1 MDTRIALK
9 DQQELSGI
17 FEQADSIL
25 KRTYL
30 SNLNCYPLDKPHT
43 FEVPVSQLGE
53 YLNSSVRFFEL
64 TQVVI
69 NKNENVRDKLMSVF
83 NAVGN
88 TAASLLVQIKG
99 SPDKVCVRIG
109 IKSSDNNIDSTA
121 LAQDVLEHSLTGNFP
136 GTRLRR
142 LKAEQLQTDIINE
155 FSATQA
161 VVTVTDIAG
170 IRSEDETKE
179 RLFMQGI
186 EKVIDAMRGHTYT
199 LFLIADPL
207 NLSDLN
213 VSRRAL
219 ETMYSQ
225 LLPFSGSNYSFG
237 TNETDTINSSITQG
251 VANTLSTSI
260 ANTVSHTVG
269 KSVTATMGQSVTTT
283 DSTSE
288 TVTDGTSSSNSV
300 GITAGGVIPTPL
312 PLFIGGST
320 SHTVGTNHS
329 TSKGTSHS
337 VARGVS
343 SSTAYGSNFS
353 DATGATD
360 TKGQSISESRNYTE
374 GTAKTTGSTESMQ
387 IKFENHSIQKV
398 LERIDIM
405 LERYDECADM
415 GMWNCAAY
423 CIADKVTAQMLASIY
438 RSVIRGK
445 NSSLEDGAITVC
457 NKEKIPAIMDFLR
470 RFEHPHFIINGFSLT
485 PAAII
490 SSKELAIHAGL
501 PNHSVPGLP
510 VFECAEFGR
519 AVVRHASRSSTEYGK
534 SIRLGNIYHMHA
546 EEILPVT
553 LDTNSL
559 ASHTFITGSTGSGK
573 SNTIYQILTEAKK
586 SRCRFLVIEP
596 AKGEYKH
603 IFGMQEDVAVYGT
616 NPALTPLLRINP
628 FKFPKGIHILEHL
641 DRLVEIFNVC
651 WPMYAAMPAV
661 LKEAVAR
668 SYQDAGWDLTESKN
682 PYGENLYPSFAD
694 VVRNV
699 RIIIDSSDYDAENKG
714 AYKGS
719 LITRL
724 RSLTNGLNGLIFTND
739 AITDSDLFDK
749 NVIVDLSRV
758 GSTETKSL
766 MMGILVMQ
774 LQEYRMTSG
783 RLNADLMHVTVLE
796 EAHHLLKRTAME
808 QSNETVNLLG
818 KSVEMLGNAI
828 AEMRTYGEGFIIADQ
843 APGLLD
849 MAVIRNTN
857 TKVIMRLPDLSD
869 RELVGKAAGL
879 NDDQIIE
886 LGKLPLGVAAVY
898 QNDWIEPVL
907 CKVAHHRTAE
917 QHYAYTKPPEEKQPQ
932 IYTERLSVARFL
944 CNPDSISPAEKTRLM
959 EIIRHLNIRA
969 VAVVQLQKYI
979 HEPPKMPRFTKIA
992 PIISALFPEIKQAFT
1007 ESFSRTDDEEQ
1018 WSRDVDETIQ
1028 RILHLN
1034 SEEQL
1039 SKDIRQCIITDYLH
1053 NELGKTEL
1061 LEKWSKEGGIN

>member
-1 MDTRIALK
+1 METQLDVRKKEHLIASMNKADIIVQKKYLA
-9 DQQELSGI
+9 QLVNYEVIPVAETIRNIELNKI
-17 FEQADSIL
+17 ARFYKLEQFVF
-25 KRTYL
+25 
-30 SNLNCYPLDKPHT
+30 DKT
-43 FEVPVSQLGE
+43 
-53 YLNSSVRFFEL
+53 
-64 TQVVI
+64 
-69 NKNENVRDKLMSVF
+69 ENTRDKLVSVF
-83 NAVGN
+83 QSVAAVG
-88 TAASLLVQIKG
+88 ASLVVLINSSSTEIDYYIGVRSIKKN
-99 SPDKVCVRIG
+99 PAEAHEILY
-109 IKSSDNNIDSTA
+109 KSLCA
-121 LAQDVLEHSLTGNFP
+121 NFP
-136 GTRLRR
+136 GISFKTYKDTAVPTNYSQCILSKSDIEQVSEDVFAVNKLNAGQQKSIASITGIAGLR
-142 LKAEQLQTDIINE
+142 AEQE
-155 FSATQA
+155 TQEQKF
-161 VVTVTDIAG
+161 V
-170 IRSEDETKE
+170 
-179 RLFMQGI
+179 QGI
-186 EKVIDAMRGHTYT
+186 EKVIDAMRGERYS
-199 LFLIADPL
+199 LLLIAEPIPTSEVQTIKRGYE
-207 NLSDLN
+207 NL
-213 VSRRAL
+213 
-219 ETMYSQ
+219 YSAIK
-225 LLPFSGSNYSFG
+225 PFENTVLTYGENESESVTATYSHG
-237 TNETDTINSSITQG
+237 ITDTINHSIT
-251 VANTLSTSI
+251 NTITQTEGRTYSTTHTESGTKGFSI
-260 ANTVSHTVG
+260 GLGLGGMIPPVGIFGNAGFNKSHTSG
-269 KSVTATMGQSVTTT
+269 IS
-283 DSTSE
+283 STE
-288 TVTDGTSSSNSV
+288 
-300 GITAGGVIPTPL
+300 
-312 PLFIGGST
+312 
-320 SHTVGTNHS
+320 GTNS
-329 TSKGTSHS
+329 SRSNAYGTTEGTSKG
-337 VARGVS
+337 VS
-343 SSTAYGSNFS
+343 ETKS
-353 DATGATD
+353 DAT
-360 TKGQSISESRNYTE
+360 TKGTGASRTLQIS
-374 GTAKTTGSTESMQ
+374 
-387 IKFENHSIQKV
+387 FENKAVKKMMDTIDTQ
-398 LERIDIM
+398 LERIDT
-405 LERYDECADM
+405 AGSV
-415 GMWNCAAY
+415 GMWSCAAY
-423 CIADKVTAQMLASIY
+423 CIADTPIVSEMAAAAY
-438 RSVIRGK
+438 YSVIRGED
-445 NSSLEDGAITVC
+445 SYLETGAITQWSGSNLVQVADYL
-457 NKEKIPAIMDFLR
+457 KKML
-470 RFEHPHFIINGFSLT
+470 HPIVDVNGSEM
-485 PAAII
+485 PAASFI
-490 SSKELAIHAGL
+490 STKELAIHAGF
-501 PNHSVPGLP
+501 PEKSVAGLP
-510 VFECAEFGR
+510 VRTVASFGR
-519 AVVRHASRSSTEYGK
+519 EVVSSVTDNGINCKLGTVYHIGK
-534 SIRLGNIYHMHA
+534 
-546 EEILPVT
+546 EENKIVCLN
-553 LDTNSL
+553 TNSL

-586 SRCRFLVIEP
+586 SGCTFLVIEP

-603 IFGMQEDVAVYGT
+603 IFGMQDGVAVYGT
-616 NPALTPLLRINP
+616 NPALTPLLRVNP

-661 LKEAVAR
+661 LKEAVER

-766 MMGILVMQ
+766 IMGILVMQ

-808 QSNETVNLLG
+808 QSNESANLLG

-857 TKVIMRLPDLSD
+857 TKIIMRLPDLSD

-932 IYTERLSVARFL
+932 IYTERLSVAGFL
-944 CNPDSISPAEKTRLM
+944 CNPDSISPAEKTRLT

>member
-1 MDTRIALK
+1 METQLDVRKKEHLIASMNKADIIVQKKYLA
-9 DQQELSGI
+9 QLANYEVIPVAETIRNIELNKI
-17 FEQADSIL
+17 ARFYKLEQFVF
-25 KRTYL
+25 
-30 SNLNCYPLDKPHT
+30 DKT
-43 FEVPVSQLGE
+43 
-53 YLNSSVRFFEL
+53 
-64 TQVVI
+64 
-69 NKNENVRDKLMSVF
+69 ENTRDKLVSVF
-83 NAVGN
+83 QSVAAVG
-88 TAASLLVQIKG
+88 ASLVVLINSSSTEIDYYIGVRSIKKN
-99 SPDKVCVRIG
+99 PAEAHEILY
-109 IKSSDNNIDSTA
+109 KSLCA
-121 LAQDVLEHSLTGNFP
+121 NFP
-136 GTRLRR
+136 GISFKTYKDTAVPTNYSQCILSKSDIEQVSEDVFAVNKLNAGQQKSIASITGIAGLR
-142 LKAEQLQTDIINE
+142 AEQE
-155 FSATQA
+155 TQEQKF
-161 VVTVTDIAG
+161 V
-170 IRSEDETKE
+170 
-179 RLFMQGI
+179 QGI
-186 EKVIDAMRGHTYT
+186 EKVIDAMRGERYS
-199 LFLIADPL
+199 LLLIAEPIPTSEVQTIKRGYE
-207 NLSDLN
+207 NL
-213 VSRRAL
+213 
-219 ETMYSQ
+219 YSAIK
-225 LLPFSGSNYSFG
+225 PFENTVLTYGENESESVTATYSHG
-237 TNETDTINSSITQG
+237 ITDTINHSITNTITQTEGRTYSTTHTESGTKGFSIGLGLGGMIPPVGIFGNAGFNKSHTSGISSI
-251 VANTLSTSI
+251 
-260 ANTVSHTVG
+260 
-269 KSVTATMGQSVTTT
+269 
-283 DSTSE
+283 E
-288 TVTDGTSSSNSV
+288 
-300 GITAGGVIPTPL
+300 
-312 PLFIGGST
+312 
-320 SHTVGTNHS
+320 GTNS
-329 TSKGTSHS
+329 SRSNAYGTTEGTSKG
-337 VARGVS
+337 VS
-343 SSTAYGSNFS
+343 ETKS
-353 DATGATD
+353 DAT
-360 TKGQSISESRNYTE
+360 TKGTGASRTLQIS
-374 GTAKTTGSTESMQ
+374 
-387 IKFENHSIQKV
+387 FENKAVKKMMDTIDAQ
-398 LERIDIM
+398 LERIDT
-405 LERYDECADM
+405 AGSV
-415 GMWNCAAY
+415 GMWSCAAY
-423 CIADKVTAQMLASIY
+423 CIADTPIVSEMAAAAY
-438 RSVIRGK
+438 YSVIRGED
-445 NSSLEDGAITVC
+445 SYLETGAITQWSGSNLVQVADYL
-457 NKEKIPAIMDFLR
+457 KKML
-470 RFEHPHFIINGFSLT
+470 HPIVDVNGSEM
-485 PAAII
+485 PAASFI
-490 SSKELAIHAGL
+490 STKELAIHAGF
-501 PNHSVPGLP
+501 PEKSVAGLP
-510 VFECAEFGR
+510 VRTVASFGR
-519 AVVRHASRSSTEYGK
+519 EVVSSVTDNGINCKLGTVYHIGK
-534 SIRLGNIYHMHA
+534 
-546 EEILPVT
+546 EENKIVCLN
-553 LDTNSL
+553 TNSL

-586 SRCRFLVIEP
+586 SGCTFLVIEP

-603 IFGMQEDVAVYGT
+603 IFGMQDGVAVYGT
-616 NPALTPLLRINP
+616 NPALTPLLRVNP

-661 LKEAVAR
+661 LKEAVER

-766 MMGILVMQ
+766 IMGILVMQ

-808 QSNETVNLLG
+808 QSNESANLLG

-857 TKVIMRLPDLSD
+857 TKIIMRLPDLSD

-907 CKVAHHRTAE
+907 CKVAHHHTAE
-917 QHYAYTKPPEEKQPQ
+917 QHYAYTKPLEEKQPQ

-944 CNPDSISPAEKTRLM
+944 CNPDSIGPAEKTRLT

-969 VAVVQLQKYI
+969 VAVVQLQKYLC
-979 HEPPKMPRFTKIA
+979 EPPKIPRFTKIA

>member
-1 MDTRIALK
+1 METQLDVRKKEHLIASMNKADIIVQKKYLA
-9 DQQELSGI
+9 QLANYEVIPVAETIRNIELNKI
-17 FEQADSIL
+17 ARFYKLEQFVF
-25 KRTYL
+25 
-30 SNLNCYPLDKPHT
+30 DKT
-43 FEVPVSQLGE
+43 
-53 YLNSSVRFFEL
+53 
-64 TQVVI
+64 
-69 NKNENVRDKLMSVF
+69 ENTRDKLVSVF
-83 NAVGN
+83 QSVAAVG
-88 TAASLLVQIKG
+88 ASLVVLINSSGAEIDYYIGVRSIKKN
-99 SPDKVCVRIG
+99 PAEAHEILY
-109 IKSSDNNIDSTA
+109 KSLCA
-121 LAQDVLEHSLTGNFP
+121 NFP
-136 GTRLRR
+136 GISFKTYKDTAVPTNYSQCILSKSDIEQVSEDVFAVNKLNAGQQKSIASITGIAGLR
-142 LKAEQLQTDIINE
+142 AEQE
-155 FSATQA
+155 TQEQKF
-161 VVTVTDIAG
+161 V
-170 IRSEDETKE
+170 
-179 RLFMQGI
+179 QGI
-186 EKVIDAMRGHTYT
+186 EKVIDAMRGERYS
-199 LFLIADPL
+199 LLLIAEPIPTSEIQTIKRGYE
-207 NLSDLN
+207 NL
-213 VSRRAL
+213 
-219 ETMYSQ
+219 YSAIK
-225 LLPFSGSNYSFG
+225 PFENTVLTYGENESESVTATYSHG
-237 TNETDTINSSITQG
+237 ITDTINHSIT
-251 VANTLSTSI
+251 NTITQTEGRTYSTTHTESGTKGFSI
-260 ANTVSHTVG
+260 GLGLGGMIPPVGIFGNAGFNKSHTSG
-269 KSVTATMGQSVTTT
+269 IS
-283 DSTSE
+283 STE
-288 TVTDGTSSSNSV
+288 
-300 GITAGGVIPTPL
+300 
-312 PLFIGGST
+312 
-320 SHTVGTNHS
+320 GTNS
-329 TSKGTSHS
+329 SRSNAYGTTEGTSKG
-337 VARGVS
+337 VS
-343 SSTAYGSNFS
+343 ETKS
-353 DATGATD
+353 DAT
-360 TKGQSISESRNYTE
+360 TKGTGASRTLQIS
-374 GTAKTTGSTESMQ
+374 
-387 IKFENHSIQKV
+387 FENKAVKKMMDTIDAQ
-398 LERIDIM
+398 LERIDT
-405 LERYDECADM
+405 AGSV
-415 GMWNCAAY
+415 GMWSCAAY
-423 CIADKVTAQMLASIY
+423 CIADTPIVSEMAAAAY
-438 RSVIRGK
+438 YSVIRGED
-445 NSSLEDGAITVC
+445 SYLETGAITQWSGSNLVQVADYL
-457 NKEKIPAIMDFLR
+457 KKML
-470 RFEHPHFIINGFSLT
+470 HPIVDVNGSEM
-485 PAAII
+485 PAA
-490 SSKELAIHAGL
+490 SFVSTKELAIHAGF
-501 PNHSVPGLP
+501 PEKSVAGLP
-510 VFECAEFGR
+510 VRTVASFGR
-519 AVVRHASRSSTEYGK
+519 EVVSSVTDNGINCKLGTVYHIGK
-534 SIRLGNIYHMHA
+534 
-546 EEILPVT
+546 EENKTVCLN
-553 LDTNSL
+553 TNSL

-586 SRCRFLVIEP
+586 SGCTFLVIEP

-603 IFGMQEDVAVYGT
+603 IFGMQDGVSVYGT
-616 NPALTPLLRINP
+616 NPALTPLLRVNP

-661 LKEAVAR
+661 LKEAVER

-766 MMGILVMQ
+766 IMGILVMQ
-774 LQEYRMTSG
+774 LQEYRITSG

-886 LGKLPLGVAAVY
+886 LSKLPLGVAAVY

-907 CKVAHHRTAE
+907 CKVAHHHTAE

-932 IYTERLSVARFL
+932 IYTERLSVAGFL
-944 CNPDSISPAEKTRLM
+944 CNPDSISPAEKTRLT

-969 VAVVQLQKYI
+969 VAVVQLQKYLC
-979 HEPPKMPRFTKIA
+979 EPPKMPRFTKIA

>member
-1 MDTRIALK
+1 METQLDVRKKEHLIASMNKADIIVQKKYLA
-9 DQQELSGI
+9 QLANYEVIPVAETIRNIELNKI
-17 FEQADSIL
+17 ARFYKLEQFVF
-25 KRTYL
+25 
-30 SNLNCYPLDKPHT
+30 DKT
-43 FEVPVSQLGE
+43 
-53 YLNSSVRFFEL
+53 
-64 TQVVI
+64 
-69 NKNENVRDKLMSVF
+69 ENTRDKLVSVF
-83 NAVGN
+83 QSVAAVG
-88 TAASLLVQIKG
+88 ASLVVLINSSGAEIDYYIGVRSIKKN
-99 SPDKVCVRIG
+99 PAEAHEILY
-109 IKSSDNNIDSTA
+109 KSLCA
-121 LAQDVLEHSLTGNFP
+121 NFP
-136 GTRLRR
+136 GISFKTYKDTAVPTNYSQCILSKSDIEQVSEDVFAVNKLNAGQQKSIASITGIAGLR
-142 LKAEQLQTDIINE
+142 AEQE
-155 FSATQA
+155 TQEQKF
-161 VVTVTDIAG
+161 V
-170 IRSEDETKE
+170 
-179 RLFMQGI
+179 QGI
-186 EKVIDAMRGHTYT
+186 EKVIDAMRGERYS
-199 LFLIADPL
+199 LLLIAEPIPTSEIQTIKRGYE
-207 NLSDLN
+207 NL
-213 VSRRAL
+213 
-219 ETMYSQ
+219 YSAIK
-225 LLPFSGSNYSFG
+225 PFENTVLTYGENESESVTATYSHG
-237 TNETDTINSSITQG
+237 ITDTINHSIT
-251 VANTLSTSI
+251 NTITQTEGRTYSTTHTESGTKGFSI
-260 ANTVSHTVG
+260 GLGLGGMIPPVGIFGNAGFNKSHTSG
-269 KSVTATMGQSVTTT
+269 IS
-283 DSTSE
+283 STE
-288 TVTDGTSSSNSV
+288 
-300 GITAGGVIPTPL
+300 
-312 PLFIGGST
+312 
-320 SHTVGTNHS
+320 GTNS
-329 TSKGTSHS
+329 SRSNAYGTTEGTSKG
-337 VARGVS
+337 VS
-343 SSTAYGSNFS
+343 ETKS
-353 DATGATD
+353 DAT
-360 TKGQSISESRNYTE
+360 TKGTGASCTLQIS
-374 GTAKTTGSTESMQ
+374 
-387 IKFENHSIQKV
+387 FENKAVKKMMDTIDAQ
-398 LERIDIM
+398 LERIDT
-405 LERYDECADM
+405 AGSV
-415 GMWNCAAY
+415 GMWSCAAY
-423 CIADKVTAQMLASIY
+423 CIADTPIVSEMAAAAY
-438 RSVIRGK
+438 YSVIRGED
-445 NSSLEDGAITVC
+445 SYLETGAITQWSGSNLVQVADYL
-457 NKEKIPAIMDFLR
+457 KKML
-470 RFEHPHFIINGFSLT
+470 HPIVDVNGSEM
-485 PAAII
+485 PAASFI
-490 SSKELAIHAGL
+490 STKELAIHAGF
-501 PNHSVPGLP
+501 PEKSVAGLP
-510 VFECAEFGR
+510 VRTVASFGR
-519 AVVRHASRSSTEYGK
+519 EVVSSVTDNGINCKLGTVYHIGK
-534 SIRLGNIYHMHA
+534 
-546 EEILPVT
+546 EENKTVCLN
-553 LDTNSL
+553 TNSL

-586 SRCRFLVIEP
+586 SGCTFLVIEP

-603 IFGMQEDVAVYGT
+603 IFGMQDGVSVYGT
-616 NPALTPLLRINP
+616 NPALTPLLRVNP

-661 LKEAVAR
+661 LKEAVER

-724 RSLTNGLNGLIFTND
+724 RSLTNGLNGLIFTNE

-758 GSTETKSL
+758 GSAETKSL
-766 MMGILVMQ
+766 IMGILVMQ

-808 QSNETVNLLG
+808 QSNESANLLG

-857 TKVIMRLPDLSD
+857 TKIIMRLPDLSD

-907 CKVAHHRTAE
+907 CKVAHHHTAE

-944 CNPDSISPAEKTRLM
+944 CNPDSIGPAEKTRLT

-1007 ESFSRTDDEEQ
+1007 ESFSRTDDGEQ

>member
-1 MDTRIALK
+1 METQLDVRKKEHLIASMNKADIIVQKKYLA
-9 DQQELSGI
+9 QLANYEVIPVAETIRNIELNKI
-17 FEQADSIL
+17 ARFYKLEQFVF
-25 KRTYL
+25 
-30 SNLNCYPLDKPHT
+30 DKT
-43 FEVPVSQLGE
+43 
-53 YLNSSVRFFEL
+53 
-64 TQVVI
+64 
-69 NKNENVRDKLMSVF
+69 ENTRDKLVSVF
-83 NAVGN
+83 QSVAAVG
-88 TAASLLVQIKG
+88 ASLVVLINSSGAEIDYYIGVRSIKKN
-99 SPDKVCVRIG
+99 PAEAHEILY
-109 IKSSDNNIDSTA
+109 KSLCA
-121 LAQDVLEHSLTGNFP
+121 NFP
-136 GTRLRR
+136 GISFKTYKDTAVPTNYSQCILSKSDIEQVSEDVFAVNKLNAGQQKSIASITGIAGLR
-142 LKAEQLQTDIINE
+142 AEQE
-155 FSATQA
+155 TQEQKF
-161 VVTVTDIAG
+161 V
-170 IRSEDETKE
+170 
-179 RLFMQGI
+179 QGI
-186 EKVIDAMRGHTYT
+186 EKVIDAMRGERYS
-199 LFLIADPL
+199 LLLIAEPIPTSEVQTIKRGYE
-207 NLSDLN
+207 NL
-213 VSRRAL
+213 
-219 ETMYSQ
+219 YSAIK
-225 LLPFSGSNYSFG
+225 PFENTVLTYGENESESVTATYSHG
-237 TNETDTINSSITQG
+237 ITDTINHSITNTITQTEGRTYSTTHTESGTKGFSIGLGLGGMIPPVGIFGNAGFNKSHTSGISSI
-251 VANTLSTSI
+251 
-260 ANTVSHTVG
+260 
-269 KSVTATMGQSVTTT
+269 
-283 DSTSE
+283 E
-288 TVTDGTSSSNSV
+288 
-300 GITAGGVIPTPL
+300 
-312 PLFIGGST
+312 
-320 SHTVGTNHS
+320 GTNS
-329 TSKGTSHS
+329 SRSNAYGTTEGTSKG
-337 VARGVS
+337 VS
-343 SSTAYGSNFS
+343 ETKS
-353 DATGATD
+353 DAT
-360 TKGQSISESRNYTE
+360 TKGTGASRTLQIS
-374 GTAKTTGSTESMQ
+374 
-387 IKFENHSIQKV
+387 FENKAVKKMMDTIDAQ
-398 LERIDIM
+398 LERIDT
-405 LERYDECADM
+405 AGSV
-415 GMWNCAAY
+415 GMWSCAAY
-423 CIADKVTAQMLASIY
+423 CIADTPIVSEMAAAAY
-438 RSVIRGK
+438 YSVIRGED
-445 NSSLEDGAITVC
+445 SYLETGAITQWSGSNLVQVADYL
-457 NKEKIPAIMDFLR
+457 KKML
-470 RFEHPHFIINGFSLT
+470 HPIVDVNGSEM
-485 PAAII
+485 PAASFI
-490 SSKELAIHAGL
+490 STKELAIHAGF
-501 PNHSVPGLP
+501 PEKSVAGLP
-510 VFECAEFGR
+510 VRTVASFGR
-519 AVVRHASRSSTEYGK
+519 EVVSSVTDNGINCKLGTVYHIGK
-534 SIRLGNIYHMHA
+534 
-546 EEILPVT
+546 EENKIVCLN
-553 LDTNSL
+553 TNSL

-586 SRCRFLVIEP
+586 SGCTFLVIEP

-603 IFGMQEDVAVYGT
+603 IFGMQDGVSVYGT
-616 NPALTPLLRINP
+616 NPALTPLLRVNP

-661 LKEAVAR
+661 LKEAVER
-668 SYQDAGWDLTESKN
+668 SYQDAGWDLAESKN
-682 PYGENLYPSFAD
+682 PYSENLYPSFAD
-694 VVRNV
+694 VVRNI
-699 RIIIDSSDYDAENKG
+699 RTIIDSSDYDAENKG

-766 MMGILVMQ
+766 IMGILVMQ
-774 LQEYRMTSG
+774 LQEHRMTSG

-959 EIIRHLNIRA
+959 EIICHLNIRA

-1007 ESFSRTDDEEQ
+1007 ESFSRTDDGEQ

>member
-1 MDTRIALK
+1 METQLDVRKKEHLIASMNKADIIVQKKYLA
-9 DQQELSGI
+9 QLANYEVIPVAETIRNIELNKI
-17 FEQADSIL
+17 
-25 KRTYL
+25 
-30 SNLNCYPLDKPHT
+30 
-43 FEVPVSQLGE
+43 
-53 YLNSSVRFFEL
+53 VRFYKLEQFVFDK
-64 TQVVI
+64 T
-69 NKNENVRDKLMSVF
+69 ENTRDKLVSVF
-83 NAVGN
+83 QSVAAVG
-88 TAASLLVQIKG
+88 ASLVVLINSSGAEIDYYIGVRSIKKN
-99 SPDKVCVRIG
+99 PAEAHEILY
-109 IKSSDNNIDSTA
+109 KSLCA
-121 LAQDVLEHSLTGNFP
+121 NFP
-136 GTRLRR
+136 GISFKTYKDTAVPTNYSQCILSKSDIEQVSEDVFAVNKLNAGQQKSIASITGIAGLR
-142 LKAEQLQTDIINE
+142 AEQE
-155 FSATQA
+155 TQEQKF
-161 VVTVTDIAG
+161 V
-170 IRSEDETKE
+170 
-179 RLFMQGI
+179 QGI
-186 EKVIDAMRGHTYT
+186 EKVIDAMRGERYS
-199 LFLIADPL
+199 LLLIAEPIPTSEVQTIKRGYE
-207 NLSDLN
+207 NL
-213 VSRRAL
+213 
-219 ETMYSQ
+219 YSAIK
-225 LLPFSGSNYSFG
+225 PFENTVLTYGENESESVTATYSHG
-237 TNETDTINSSITQG
+237 ITDTINHSIT
-251 VANTLSTSI
+251 NTITQTEGRTYSTTHTESGTKGFSI
-260 ANTVSHTVG
+260 GLGLGGMIPPVGIFGNAGFNKSHTSG
-269 KSVTATMGQSVTTT
+269 IS
-283 DSTSE
+283 STE
-288 TVTDGTSSSNSV
+288 
-300 GITAGGVIPTPL
+300 
-312 PLFIGGST
+312 
-320 SHTVGTNHS
+320 GTNS
-329 TSKGTSHS
+329 SRSNAYGTTEGTSKG
-337 VARGVS
+337 VS
-343 SSTAYGSNFS
+343 ETKS
-353 DATGATD
+353 DAT
-360 TKGQSISESRNYTE
+360 TKGTGASRTLQIS
-374 GTAKTTGSTESMQ
+374 
-387 IKFENHSIQKV
+387 FENKAVKKMMDTIDAQ
-398 LERIDIM
+398 LERIDT
-405 LERYDECADM
+405 AGSV
-415 GMWNCAAY
+415 GMWSCAAY
-423 CIADKVTAQMLASIY
+423 CIADTPIVSEMAAAAY
-438 RSVIRGK
+438 YSVIRGED
-445 NSSLEDGAITVC
+445 SYLETGAITQWSGSNLVQVADYL
-457 NKEKIPAIMDFLR
+457 KKML
-470 RFEHPHFIINGFSLT
+470 HPIVDVNGSEM
-485 PAAII
+485 PAASFI
-490 SSKELAIHAGL
+490 STKELAIHAGF
-501 PNHSVPGLP
+501 PEKSVAGLP
-510 VFECAEFGR
+510 VRTVASFGR
-519 AVVRHASRSSTEYGK
+519 EVVSSVTDNGINCKLGTVYHIGK
-534 SIRLGNIYHMHA
+534 
-546 EEILPVT
+546 EENKTVCLN
-553 LDTNSL
+553 TNSL

-586 SRCRFLVIEP
+586 SGCTFLVIEP

-603 IFGMQEDVAVYGT
+603 IFGMQDGVAVYGT
-616 NPALTPLLRINP
+616 NPALTPLLRVNP

-661 LKEAVAR
+661 LKEAVER

-766 MMGILVMQ
+766 IMGILVMQ

-808 QSNETVNLLG
+808 QSNESANLLG

-857 TKVIMRLPDLSD
+857 TKIIMRLPDLSD

-907 CKVAHHRTAE
+907 CKVAHHHTTE

-932 IYTERLSVARFL
+932 IYTERLSVAGFL
-944 CNPDSISPAEKTRLM
+944 CNPDSISPAEKTRLT

-1007 ESFSRTDDEEQ
+1007 ESFSRTDDGEQ

>member
-1 MDTRIALK
+1 METQLDVRKKEHLIASMNKADIIVQKKYLA
-9 DQQELSGI
+9 QLANYEVIPVAETIRNIELNKI
-17 FEQADSIL
+17 ARFYKLEQFVF
-25 KRTYL
+25 
-30 SNLNCYPLDKPHT
+30 DKT
-43 FEVPVSQLGE
+43 
-53 YLNSSVRFFEL
+53 
-64 TQVVI
+64 
-69 NKNENVRDKLMSVF
+69 ENTRDKLVSVF
-83 NAVGN
+83 QSVAAVG
-88 TAASLLVQIKG
+88 ASLVVLINSSSTEIDYYIGVRSIKKN
-99 SPDKVCVRIG
+99 PAEAHEILY
-109 IKSSDNNIDSTA
+109 KSLCA
-121 LAQDVLEHSLTGNFP
+121 NFP
-136 GTRLRR
+136 GISFKTYKDTAVPTNYSQCILSKSDIEQVSEDVFAVNKLNAGQQKSIASITGIAGLR
-142 LKAEQLQTDIINE
+142 AEQE
-155 FSATQA
+155 TQEQKF
-161 VVTVTDIAG
+161 V
-170 IRSEDETKE
+170 
-179 RLFMQGI
+179 QGI
-186 EKVIDAMRGHTYT
+186 EKVIDAMRGERYS
-199 LFLIADPL
+199 LLLIAEPIPTSEVQTIKRGYE
-207 NLSDLN
+207 NL
-213 VSRRAL
+213 
-219 ETMYSQ
+219 YSAIK
-225 LLPFSGSNYSFG
+225 PFENTVLTYGENESESVTATYSHG
-237 TNETDTINSSITQG
+237 ITDTINHSIT
-251 VANTLSTSI
+251 NTITQTEGRTYSTTHTESGTKGFSI
-260 ANTVSHTVG
+260 GLGLGGMIPPVGIFGNAGFNKSHTSG
-269 KSVTATMGQSVTTT
+269 IS
-283 DSTSE
+283 STE
-288 TVTDGTSSSNSV
+288 
-300 GITAGGVIPTPL
+300 
-312 PLFIGGST
+312 
-320 SHTVGTNHS
+320 GTNS
-329 TSKGTSHS
+329 SRSNAYGTTEGTSKG
-337 VARGVS
+337 VS
-343 SSTAYGSNFS
+343 ETKS
-353 DATGATD
+353 DAT
-360 TKGQSISESRNYTE
+360 TKGTGASRTLQIS
-374 GTAKTTGSTESMQ
+374 
-387 IKFENHSIQKV
+387 FENKAVKKMMDAIDAQ
-398 LERIDIM
+398 LERIDT
-405 LERYDECADM
+405 AGSV
-415 GMWNCAAY
+415 GMWSCAAY
-423 CIADKVTAQMLASIY
+423 CIADTPIVSEMAAAAY
-438 RSVIRGK
+438 YSVIRGED
-445 NSSLEDGAITVC
+445 SYLETGAITQWSGSNLVQVADYL
-457 NKEKIPAIMDFLR
+457 KKML
-470 RFEHPHFIINGFSLT
+470 HPIVDVNGSEM
-485 PAAII
+485 PAASFI
-490 SSKELAIHAGL
+490 STKELAIHAGF
-501 PNHSVPGLP
+501 PEKSVAGLP
-510 VFECAEFGR
+510 VRTVASFGR
-519 AVVRHASRSSTEYGK
+519 EVVSSVTDNGINCKLGTVYHIGK
-534 SIRLGNIYHMHA
+534 
-546 EEILPVT
+546 EENKIVCLNT
-553 LDTNSL
+553 KSL

-586 SRCRFLVIEP
+586 SGCTFLVIEP

-616 NPALTPLLRINP
+616 NPALTPLLRVNP
-628 FKFPKGIHILEHL
+628 FKFSKGIHILEHL

-661 LKEAVAR
+661 LKEAVER
-668 SYQDAGWDLTESKN
+668 SYQDAGWDLTESNN
-682 PYGENLYPSFAD
+682 PYSENLYPSFAD

-766 MMGILVMQ
+766 IMGILVMQ
-774 LQEYRMTSG
+774 LQEHRMTSG

-808 QSNETVNLLG
+808 QSNESANLLG

-857 TKVIMRLPDLSD
+857 TKIIMRLPDLSD

-932 IYTERLSVARFL
+932 IYTERLSVAGFL
-944 CNPDSISPAEKTRLM
+944 CNPDSISPAEKTRLT

>member
-1 MDTRIALK
+1 METQLDVRKKEHLIASMNKADIIVQKKYLA
-9 DQQELSGI
+9 QLANYEVIPVAETIRNIELNKI
-17 FEQADSIL
+17 ARFYKLEQFVF
-25 KRTYL
+25 
-30 SNLNCYPLDKPHT
+30 DKM
-43 FEVPVSQLGE
+43 
-53 YLNSSVRFFEL
+53 
-64 TQVVI
+64 
-69 NKNENVRDKLMSVF
+69 ENTRDKLVSVF
-83 NAVGN
+83 QSVAAVG
-88 TAASLLVQIKG
+88 ASLVVLINSSSTEIDYYIGVRSIKKN
-99 SPDKVCVRIG
+99 PAEAHEILY
-109 IKSSDNNIDSTA
+109 KSLCA
-121 LAQDVLEHSLTGNFP
+121 NFP
-136 GTRLRR
+136 GISFKTYKDTAVPTNYSQCILSKSDIEQVSEDVFAVNKLNAGQQKSIASITGIAGLR
-142 LKAEQLQTDIINE
+142 AEQE
-155 FSATQA
+155 TQEQKF
-161 VVTVTDIAG
+161 V
-170 IRSEDETKE
+170 
-179 RLFMQGI
+179 QGI
-186 EKVIDAMRGHTYT
+186 EKVIDAMRGERYS
-199 LFLIADPL
+199 LLLIAEPIPTSEVQTIKRGYE
-207 NLSDLN
+207 NL
-213 VSRRAL
+213 
-219 ETMYSQ
+219 YSAIK
-225 LLPFSGSNYSFG
+225 PFENTVLTYGENESESVTATYSHG
-237 TNETDTINSSITQG
+237 ITDTINHSIT
-251 VANTLSTSI
+251 NTITQTEGRTYSTTHTESGTKGFSI
-260 ANTVSHTVG
+260 GLGLGGMIPPVGIFGNAGFNKSHTSG
-269 KSVTATMGQSVTTT
+269 IS
-283 DSTSE
+283 STE
-288 TVTDGTSSSNSV
+288 
-300 GITAGGVIPTPL
+300 
-312 PLFIGGST
+312 
-320 SHTVGTNHS
+320 GTNS
-329 TSKGTSHS
+329 SRSNAYGTTEGTSKG
-337 VARGVS
+337 VS
-343 SSTAYGSNFS
+343 ETKS
-353 DATGATD
+353 DAT
-360 TKGQSISESRNYTE
+360 TKGTGASRTLQIS
-374 GTAKTTGSTESMQ
+374 
-387 IKFENHSIQKV
+387 FENKAVKKMMDTIDAQ
-398 LERIDIM
+398 LERIDT
-405 LERYDECADM
+405 AGSV
-415 GMWNCAAY
+415 GMWSCAAY
-423 CIADKVTAQMLASIY
+423 CIADTPIVSEMAAAAY
-438 RSVIRGK
+438 YSVIRGED
-445 NSSLEDGAITVC
+445 SYLETGAITQWSGSNLVQVADYL
-457 NKEKIPAIMDFLR
+457 KKML
-470 RFEHPHFIINGFSLT
+470 HPIVDVNGSEM
-485 PAAII
+485 PAASFI
-490 SSKELAIHAGL
+490 STKELAIHAGF
-501 PNHSVPGLP
+501 PEKSVAGLP
-510 VFECAEFGR
+510 VRTVASFGR
-519 AVVRHASRSSTEYGK
+519 EVVSSVTDNGINCKLGTVYHIGK
-534 SIRLGNIYHMHA
+534 
-546 EEILPVT
+546 EENKIVCLNT
-553 LDTNSL
+553 KSL

-586 SRCRFLVIEP
+586 SGCTFLVIEP

-603 IFGMQEDVAVYGT
+603 IFGMQDGVAVYGT
-616 NPALTPLLRINP
+616 NPALTPLLCVNP

-766 MMGILVMQ
+766 IMGILVMQ

-808 QSNETVNLLG
+808 QSNETANLLG

-857 TKVIMRLPDLSD
+857 TKIIMRLPDLSD

-917 QHYAYTKPPEEKQPQ
+917 QHYAYTKPLEEKQPQ

-944 CNPDSISPAEKTRLM
+944 CNPDSIGPAEKTRLT

>member
-1 MDTRIALK
+1 METQLDVRKKEHLIASMNKADIIVQKKYLA
-9 DQQELSGI
+9 QLANYEVIPVAETIRNIELNKI
-17 FEQADSIL
+17 ARFYKLEQFVF
-25 KRTYL
+25 
-30 SNLNCYPLDKPHT
+30 DKT
-43 FEVPVSQLGE
+43 
-53 YLNSSVRFFEL
+53 
-64 TQVVI
+64 
-69 NKNENVRDKLMSVF
+69 ENTRDKLVSVF
-83 NAVGN
+83 QSVAAVG
-88 TAASLLVQIKG
+88 ASLVVLINSSGAEIDYYIGVRSIKKN
-99 SPDKVCVRIG
+99 PAEAHEILY
-109 IKSSDNNIDSTA
+109 KSLCA
-121 LAQDVLEHSLTGNFP
+121 NFP
-136 GTRLRR
+136 GISFKTYKDTAVPTNYSQCILSKSDIEQVSEDVFAVNKLNAGQQKSIASITGIAGLR
-142 LKAEQLQTDIINE
+142 AEQE
-155 FSATQA
+155 TQEQKF
-161 VVTVTDIAG
+161 V
-170 IRSEDETKE
+170 
-179 RLFMQGI
+179 QGI
-186 EKVIDAMRGHTYT
+186 EKVIDAMRGERYS
-199 LFLIADPL
+199 LLLIAEPIPTSEIQTIKRGYE
-207 NLSDLN
+207 NL
-213 VSRRAL
+213 
-219 ETMYSQ
+219 YSAIK
-225 LLPFSGSNYSFG
+225 PFENTVLTYGENESESVTATYSHG
-237 TNETDTINSSITQG
+237 ITDTINHSIT
-251 VANTLSTSI
+251 NTITQTEGRTYSTTHTESGTKGFSI
-260 ANTVSHTVG
+260 GLGLGGMIPPVGIFGNAGFNKSHTSG
-269 KSVTATMGQSVTTT
+269 IS
-283 DSTSE
+283 STE
-288 TVTDGTSSSNSV
+288 
-300 GITAGGVIPTPL
+300 
-312 PLFIGGST
+312 
-320 SHTVGTNHS
+320 GTNS
-329 TSKGTSHS
+329 SRSNAYGTTEGTSKG
-337 VARGVS
+337 VS
-343 SSTAYGSNFS
+343 ETKS
-353 DATGATD
+353 DAT
-360 TKGQSISESRNYTE
+360 TKGTGASRTLQIS
-374 GTAKTTGSTESMQ
+374 
-387 IKFENHSIQKV
+387 FENKAVKKMMDTIDTQ
-398 LERIDIM
+398 LERIDT
-405 LERYDECADM
+405 AGSV
-415 GMWNCAAY
+415 GMWSCAAY
-423 CIADKVTAQMLASIY
+423 CIADTPIVSEMAAAAY
-438 RSVIRGK
+438 YSVIRGED
-445 NSSLEDGAITVC
+445 SYLETGAITQWSGSNLVQVADYL
-457 NKEKIPAIMDFLR
+457 KKML
-470 RFEHPHFIINGFSLT
+470 HPIVDVNGSEM
-485 PAAII
+485 PAASFI
-490 SSKELAIHAGL
+490 STKELAIHAGF
-501 PNHSVPGLP
+501 PEKSVAGLP
-510 VFECAEFGR
+510 VRTVASFGR
-519 AVVRHASRSSTEYGK
+519 EVVSSVTDNGINCKLGTVYHIGK
-534 SIRLGNIYHMHA
+534 
-546 EEILPVT
+546 EENKIVCLN
-553 LDTNSL
+553 TNSL

-766 MMGILVMQ
+766 IMGILVMQ
-774 LQEYRMTSG
+774 LQEYRITSG

-808 QSNETVNLLG
+808 QSNESANLLG

-857 TKVIMRLPDLSD
+857 TKIIMRLPDLSD

-907 CKVAHHRTAE
+907 CKVAHHHTAE
-917 QHYAYTKPPEEKQPQ
+917 QHYAYTKPLEEKQPQ
-932 IYTERLSVARFL
+932 IYTERLSVAGFL

-1007 ESFSRTDDEEQ
+1007 ESFSRTDDGEQ

>member
-1 MDTRIALK
+1 METQLDVRKKEHLIASMNKADIIVQKKYLA
-9 DQQELSGI
+9 QLANYEVIPVAETIRNIELNKI
-17 FEQADSIL
+17 ARFYKLEQFVF
-25 KRTYL
+25 
-30 SNLNCYPLDKPHT
+30 DKM
-43 FEVPVSQLGE
+43 
-53 YLNSSVRFFEL
+53 
-64 TQVVI
+64 
-69 NKNENVRDKLMSVF
+69 ENTRDKLVSVF
-83 NAVGN
+83 QSVAAVG
-88 TAASLLVQIKG
+88 ASLVVLINSSSTEIDYYIGVRSIKKN
-99 SPDKVCVRIG
+99 PAEAHEILY
-109 IKSSDNNIDSTA
+109 KSLCA
-121 LAQDVLEHSLTGNFP
+121 NFP
-136 GTRLRR
+136 GISFKTYKDTAVPTNYSQCILSKSDIEQVSEDVFAVNKLNAGQQKSIASITGIAGLR
-142 LKAEQLQTDIINE
+142 AEQE
-155 FSATQA
+155 TQEQKF
-161 VVTVTDIAG
+161 V
-170 IRSEDETKE
+170 
-179 RLFMQGI
+179 QGI
-186 EKVIDAMRGHTYT
+186 EKVIDAMRGERYS
-199 LFLIADPL
+199 LLLIAEPIPTSEVQTIKRGYE
-207 NLSDLN
+207 NL
-213 VSRRAL
+213 
-219 ETMYSQ
+219 YSAIK
-225 LLPFSGSNYSFG
+225 PFENTVLTYGENESESVTATYSHG
-237 TNETDTINSSITQG
+237 ITDTINHSIT
-251 VANTLSTSI
+251 NTITQTEGRTYSTTHTESGTKGFSI
-260 ANTVSHTVG
+260 GLGLGGMIPPVGIFGNAGFNKSHTSG
-269 KSVTATMGQSVTTT
+269 IS
-283 DSTSE
+283 STE
-288 TVTDGTSSSNSV
+288 
-300 GITAGGVIPTPL
+300 
-312 PLFIGGST
+312 
-320 SHTVGTNHS
+320 GTNS
-329 TSKGTSHS
+329 SRSNAYGTTEGTSKG
-337 VARGVS
+337 VS
-343 SSTAYGSNFS
+343 ETKS
-353 DATGATD
+353 DAT
-360 TKGQSISESRNYTE
+360 TKGTGASRTLQIS
-374 GTAKTTGSTESMQ
+374 
-387 IKFENHSIQKV
+387 FENKAVKKMMDTIDAQ
-398 LERIDIM
+398 LERIDT
-405 LERYDECADM
+405 AGSV
-415 GMWNCAAY
+415 GMWSCAAY
-423 CIADKVTAQMLASIY
+423 CIADTPIVSEMAAAAY
-438 RSVIRGK
+438 YSVIRGED
-445 NSSLEDGAITVC
+445 SYLETGAITQWSGSNLVQVADYL
-457 NKEKIPAIMDFLR
+457 KKML
-470 RFEHPHFIINGFSLT
+470 HPIVDVNGSEM
-485 PAAII
+485 PAASFI
-490 SSKELAIHAGL
+490 STKELAIHAGF
-501 PNHSVPGLP
+501 PEKSVAGLP
-510 VFECAEFGR
+510 VRTVASFGR
-519 AVVRHASRSSTEYGK
+519 EVVSSVTDNGINCKLGTVYHIGK
-534 SIRLGNIYHMHA
+534 
-546 EEILPVT
+546 EENKIVCLNT
-553 LDTNSL
+553 KSL

-586 SRCRFLVIEP
+586 SGCTFLVIEP

-603 IFGMQEDVAVYGT
+603 IFGMQDGVAVYGT
-616 NPALTPLLRINP
+616 NPALTPLLRVNP

-661 LKEAVAR
+661 LKEAVER

-758 GSTETKSL
+758 GSAETKSL
-766 MMGILVMQ
+766 IMGILVMQ

-808 QSNETVNLLG
+808 QSNESANLLG

-857 TKVIMRLPDLSD
+857 TKIIMRLPDLSD

-944 CNPDSISPAEKTRLM
+944 CNPDSISPAEKTRLT

-969 VAVVQLQKYI
+969 VAVVQLQKYLC
-979 HEPPKMPRFTKIA
+979 EPPKMPRFTKIA

>member
-1 MDTRIALK
+1 METQLDVRKKEHLIASMNKADIIVQKKYLA
-9 DQQELSGI
+9 QLANYEVIPVAETIRNIELNKI
-17 FEQADSIL
+17 ARFYKLEQFVF
-25 KRTYL
+25 
-30 SNLNCYPLDKPHT
+30 DKT
-43 FEVPVSQLGE
+43 
-53 YLNSSVRFFEL
+53 
-64 TQVVI
+64 
-69 NKNENVRDKLMSVF
+69 ENTRDKLVSVF
-83 NAVGN
+83 QSVAAVG
-88 TAASLLVQIKG
+88 ASLVVLINSSSTEIDYYIGVRSIKKN
-99 SPDKVCVRIG
+99 PAEAHEILY
-109 IKSSDNNIDSTA
+109 KSLCA
-121 LAQDVLEHSLTGNFP
+121 NFP
-136 GTRLRR
+136 GISFKTYKDTAVPTNYSQCILSKSDIEQVSEDVFAVNKLNAGQQKSIASITGIAGLR
-142 LKAEQLQTDIINE
+142 AEQE
-155 FSATQA
+155 TQEQKF
-161 VVTVTDIAG
+161 V
-170 IRSEDETKE
+170 
-179 RLFMQGI
+179 QGI
-186 EKVIDAMRGHTYT
+186 EKVIDAMRGERYS
-199 LFLIADPL
+199 LLLIAEPIPTSEVQTIKRGYE
-207 NLSDLN
+207 NL
-213 VSRRAL
+213 
-219 ETMYSQ
+219 YSAIK
-225 LLPFSGSNYSFG
+225 PFENTVLTYGENESESVTATYSHG
-237 TNETDTINSSITQG
+237 ITDTINHSITNTITQTEGRTYSTTHTESGTKGFSIGLGLGGMIPPVGIFGNAGFNKSHTSGISSI
-251 VANTLSTSI
+251 
-260 ANTVSHTVG
+260 
-269 KSVTATMGQSVTTT
+269 
-283 DSTSE
+283 E
-288 TVTDGTSSSNSV
+288 
-300 GITAGGVIPTPL
+300 
-312 PLFIGGST
+312 
-320 SHTVGTNHS
+320 GTNS
-329 TSKGTSHS
+329 SRSNAYGTTEGTSKG
-337 VARGVS
+337 VS
-343 SSTAYGSNFS
+343 ETKS
-353 DATGATD
+353 DAT
-360 TKGQSISESRNYTE
+360 TKGTGASRTLQIS
-374 GTAKTTGSTESMQ
+374 
-387 IKFENHSIQKV
+387 FENKAVKKMMDTIDAQ
-398 LERIDIM
+398 LERIDT
-405 LERYDECADM
+405 AGSV
-415 GMWNCAAY
+415 GMWSCAAY
-423 CIADKVTAQMLASIY
+423 CIADTPIVSEMAAAAY
-438 RSVIRGK
+438 YSVIRGED
-445 NSSLEDGAITVC
+445 SYLETGAITQWSGSNLVQVADYL
-457 NKEKIPAIMDFLR
+457 KKML
-470 RFEHPHFIINGFSLT
+470 HPIVDVNGSEM
-485 PAAII
+485 PAASFI
-490 SSKELAIHAGL
+490 STKELAIHAGF
-501 PNHSVPGLP
+501 PEKSVAGLP
-510 VFECAEFGR
+510 VRTVASFGR
-519 AVVRHASRSSTEYGK
+519 EVVSSVTDNGINCKLGTVYHIGK
-534 SIRLGNIYHMHA
+534 
-546 EEILPVT
+546 EENKIVCLN
-553 LDTNSL
+553 TNSL

-586 SRCRFLVIEP
+586 SGCTFLVIEP

-603 IFGMQEDVAVYGT
+603 IFGMQDGVSVYGT
-616 NPALTPLLRINP
+616 NPALTPLLRVNP

-661 LKEAVAR
+661 LKEAVER

-766 MMGILVMQ
+766 IMGILVMQ

-808 QSNETVNLLG
+808 QSNESANLLG

-886 LGKLPLGVAAVY
+886 LSKLPLGVAAVY

-944 CNPDSISPAEKTRLM
+944 CNPDSISPAEKTRLT

-969 VAVVQLQKYI
+969 VAVVQLQKYLC
-979 HEPPKMPRFTKIA
+979 EPPKMPRFTKIA

>member
-1 MDTRIALK
+1 METQLDVRKKEHLIASMNKADIIVQKKYLA
-9 DQQELSGI
+9 QLANYEVIPVAETIRNIELNKI
-17 FEQADSIL
+17 ARFYKLEQFVF
-25 KRTYL
+25 
-30 SNLNCYPLDKPHT
+30 DKT
-43 FEVPVSQLGE
+43 
-53 YLNSSVRFFEL
+53 
-64 TQVVI
+64 
-69 NKNENVRDKLMSVF
+69 ENTRDKLVSVF
-83 NAVGN
+83 QSVAAVG
-88 TAASLLVQIKG
+88 ASLVVLINSSGAEIDYYIGVRSIKKN
-99 SPDKVCVRIG
+99 PAEAHEILY
-109 IKSSDNNIDSTA
+109 KSLCA
-121 LAQDVLEHSLTGNFP
+121 NFP
-136 GTRLRR
+136 GISFKTYKDTAVPTNYSQCILSKSDIEQVSEDVFAVNKLNAGQQKSIASITGIAGLR
-142 LKAEQLQTDIINE
+142 AEQE
-155 FSATQA
+155 TQEQKF
-161 VVTVTDIAG
+161 V
-170 IRSEDETKE
+170 
-179 RLFMQGI
+179 QGI
-186 EKVIDAMRGHTYT
+186 EKVIDAMRGERYS
-199 LFLIADPL
+199 LLLIAEPIPTSEVQTIKRGYE
-207 NLSDLN
+207 NL
-213 VSRRAL
+213 
-219 ETMYSQ
+219 YSAIK
-225 LLPFSGSNYSFG
+225 PFENTVLTYGENESESVTATYSHG
-237 TNETDTINSSITQG
+237 ITDTINHSIT
-251 VANTLSTSI
+251 NTITQTEGRTYSTTHTESGTKGFSI
-260 ANTVSHTVG
+260 GLGLGGMIPPVGIFGNAGFNKSHTSG
-269 KSVTATMGQSVTTT
+269 IS
-283 DSTSE
+283 STE
-288 TVTDGTSSSNSV
+288 
-300 GITAGGVIPTPL
+300 
-312 PLFIGGST
+312 
-320 SHTVGTNHS
+320 GTNS
-329 TSKGTSHS
+329 SRSNAYGTTEGTSKG
-337 VARGVS
+337 VS
-343 SSTAYGSNFS
+343 ETKS
-353 DATGATD
+353 DAT
-360 TKGQSISESRNYTE
+360 TKGTGASRTLQIS
-374 GTAKTTGSTESMQ
+374 
-387 IKFENHSIQKV
+387 FENKAVKKMMDTIDAQ
-398 LERIDIM
+398 LERIDT
-405 LERYDECADM
+405 AGSV
-415 GMWNCAAY
+415 GMWSCAAY
-423 CIADKVTAQMLASIY
+423 CIADTPIVSEMAAAAY
-438 RSVIRGK
+438 YSVIRGED
-445 NSSLEDGAITVC
+445 SYLETGAITQWSGSNLVQVADYL
-457 NKEKIPAIMDFLR
+457 KKML
-470 RFEHPHFIINGFSLT
+470 HPIVDVNGSEM
-485 PAAII
+485 PAASFI
-490 SSKELAIHAGL
+490 STKELAIHAGF
-501 PNHSVPGLP
+501 PEKSVAGLP
-510 VFECAEFGR
+510 VRTVASFGR
-519 AVVRHASRSSTEYGK
+519 EVVSSVTDNGINCKLGTVYHIGK
-534 SIRLGNIYHMHA
+534 
-546 EEILPVT
+546 EENKIVCLNT
-553 LDTNSL
+553 KSL

-586 SRCRFLVIEP
+586 SRCTFLVIEP

-603 IFGMQEDVAVYGT
+603 IFGMQDGVSVYGT
-616 NPALTPLLRINP
+616 NPALTPLLRVNP

-661 LKEAVAR
+661 LKEAVER

-766 MMGILVMQ
+766 IMGILVMQ
-774 LQEYRMTSG
+774 LQEYRMTSD
-783 RLNADLMHVTVLE
+783 RLNANLMHVTVLE

-808 QSNETVNLLG
+808 QSNESANLLG

-857 TKVIMRLPDLSD
+857 TKIIMRLPDLSD

-907 CKVAHHRTAE
+907 CKVAHHHTAE
-917 QHYAYTKPPEEKQPQ
+917 QHYAYTKPLEEKQPQ
-932 IYTERLSVARFL
+932 IYTERLSVAGFL
-944 CNPDSISPAEKTRLM
+944 CNPDSISPAEKTRLT

>member
-1 MDTRIALK
+1 METQLDVRKKEHLIASMNKADIIVQKKYLA
-9 DQQELSGI
+9 QLANYEVIPVAETIRNIELNKI
-17 FEQADSIL
+17 
-25 KRTYL
+25 
-30 SNLNCYPLDKPHT
+30 
-43 FEVPVSQLGE
+43 
-53 YLNSSVRFFEL
+53 VRFYKLEQFVFDK
-64 TQVVI
+64 T
-69 NKNENVRDKLMSVF
+69 ENTRDKLVSVF
-83 NAVGN
+83 QSVAAVG
-88 TAASLLVQIKG
+88 ASLVVLINSSSTEIDYYIGVRSIKKN
-99 SPDKVCVRIG
+99 PAEAHEILY
-109 IKSSDNNIDSTA
+109 KSLCA
-121 LAQDVLEHSLTGNFP
+121 NFP
-136 GTRLRR
+136 GISFKTYKDTAVLTNYSQCILSKSDIEQVSEDVFAVNKLNAGQQKSIASITGIAGLR
-142 LKAEQLQTDIINE
+142 AEQE
-155 FSATQA
+155 TQEQKF
-161 VVTVTDIAG
+161 V
-170 IRSEDETKE
+170 
-179 RLFMQGI
+179 QGI
-186 EKVIDAMRGHTYT
+186 EKVIDAMRGERYS
-199 LFLIADPL
+199 LLLIAEPIPTSEVQTIKRGYE
-207 NLSDLN
+207 NL
-213 VSRRAL
+213 
-219 ETMYSQ
+219 YSAIK
-225 LLPFSGSNYSFG
+225 PFENTVLTYGENESESVTATYSHG
-237 TNETDTINSSITQG
+237 ITDTINHSITNTITQTEGRTYSTTHTESGTKGFSIGLGLGGMIPPVGIFGNAGFNKSHTSGISSI
-251 VANTLSTSI
+251 
-260 ANTVSHTVG
+260 
-269 KSVTATMGQSVTTT
+269 
-283 DSTSE
+283 E
-288 TVTDGTSSSNSV
+288 
-300 GITAGGVIPTPL
+300 
-312 PLFIGGST
+312 
-320 SHTVGTNHS
+320 GTNS
-329 TSKGTSHS
+329 SRSNAYGTTEGTSKG
-337 VARGVS
+337 VS
-343 SSTAYGSNFS
+343 ETKS
-353 DATGATD
+353 DAT
-360 TKGQSISESRNYTE
+360 TKGTGASRTLQIS
-374 GTAKTTGSTESMQ
+374 
-387 IKFENHSIQKV
+387 FENKAVKKMMDTIDAQ
-398 LERIDIM
+398 LERIDT
-405 LERYDECADM
+405 AGSV
-415 GMWNCAAY
+415 GMWSCAAY
-423 CIADKVTAQMLASIY
+423 CIADTPIVSEMAAAAY
-438 RSVIRGK
+438 YSVIRGED
-445 NSSLEDGAITVC
+445 SYLETGAITQWSGSNLVQVADYL
-457 NKEKIPAIMDFLR
+457 KKML
-470 RFEHPHFIINGFSLT
+470 HPIVDVNGSEM
-485 PAAII
+485 PAASFI
-490 SSKELAIHAGL
+490 STKELAIHAGF
-501 PNHSVPGLP
+501 PEKSVAGLP
-510 VFECAEFGR
+510 VRTVASFGR
-519 AVVRHASRSSTEYGK
+519 EVVSSVTDNGINCKLGTVYHIGK
-534 SIRLGNIYHMHA
+534 
-546 EEILPVT
+546 EENKIVCLN
-553 LDTNSL
+553 TNSL

-586 SRCRFLVIEP
+586 SRCTFLVIEP

-603 IFGMQEDVAVYGT
+603 IFGMQDGVAVYGT
-616 NPALTPLLRINP
+616 NPALTPLLRVNP

-661 LKEAVAR
+661 LKEAVER

-766 MMGILVMQ
+766 IMGILVMQ

-796 EAHHLLKRTAME
+796 EAHHLLKRIAME
-808 QSNETVNLLG
+808 QSNESANLLG

-857 TKVIMRLPDLSD
+857 TKIIMRLPDLSD
-869 RELVGKAAGL
+869 RKLVGKAAGL

-886 LGKLPLGVAAVY
+886 LGKLHLGVAAVY

-907 CKVAHHRTAE
+907 CKVAHHHTAE

-944 CNPDSISPAEKTRLM
+944 CNPDSISPAEKTRLT

-969 VAVVQLQKYI
+969 VAVVQLQKYLC
-979 HEPPKMPRFTKIA
+979 EPPKIPRFTKIA
-992 PIISALFPEIKQAFT
+992 PIISALFPEVKQAFT

-1061 LEKWSKEGGIN
+1061 LEKWSKEGCIN

>member
-1 MDTRIALK
+1 METQLDVRKKEHLIASMNKADIIVQKKYLA
-9 DQQELSGI
+9 QLANYEVIPVAETIRNIELNKI
-17 FEQADSIL
+17 ARFYKLEQFVF
-25 KRTYL
+25 
-30 SNLNCYPLDKPHT
+30 DKT
-43 FEVPVSQLGE
+43 
-53 YLNSSVRFFEL
+53 
-64 TQVVI
+64 
-69 NKNENVRDKLMSVF
+69 ENTRDKLVSVF
-83 NAVGN
+83 QSVAAVG
-88 TAASLLVQIKG
+88 ASLVVLINSSSTEIDYYIGVRSIKKN
-99 SPDKVCVRIG
+99 PAEAHEILY
-109 IKSSDNNIDSTA
+109 KSLCA
-121 LAQDVLEHSLTGNFP
+121 NFP
-136 GTRLRR
+136 GISFKTYKDTAVPTNYSQCILSKSDIEQVSEDVFAVNKLNAGQQKSIASITGIAGLR
-142 LKAEQLQTDIINE
+142 AEQE
-155 FSATQA
+155 TQEQKF
-161 VVTVTDIAG
+161 V
-170 IRSEDETKE
+170 
-179 RLFMQGI
+179 QGI
-186 EKVIDAMRGHTYT
+186 EKVIDAMRGERYS
-199 LFLIADPL
+199 LLLIAEPIPTSEVQTIKRGYE
-207 NLSDLN
+207 NL
-213 VSRRAL
+213 
-219 ETMYSQ
+219 YSAIK
-225 LLPFSGSNYSFG
+225 PFENTVLTYGENESESVTATYSHG
-237 TNETDTINSSITQG
+237 ITDTINHSITNTITQTEGRTYSTTHTESGTKGFSIGLGLGGMIPPVGIFGNAGFNKSHTSGISSI
-251 VANTLSTSI
+251 
-260 ANTVSHTVG
+260 
-269 KSVTATMGQSVTTT
+269 
-283 DSTSE
+283 E
-288 TVTDGTSSSNSV
+288 
-300 GITAGGVIPTPL
+300 
-312 PLFIGGST
+312 
-320 SHTVGTNHS
+320 GTNS
-329 TSKGTSHS
+329 SRSNAYGTTEGTSKG
-337 VARGVS
+337 VS
-343 SSTAYGSNFS
+343 ETKS
-353 DATGATD
+353 DAT
-360 TKGQSISESRNYTE
+360 TKGTGASRTLQIS
-374 GTAKTTGSTESMQ
+374 
-387 IKFENHSIQKV
+387 FENKAVKKMMDTIDAQ
-398 LERIDIM
+398 LERIDT
-405 LERYDECADM
+405 AGSV
-415 GMWNCAAY
+415 GMWSCAAY
-423 CIADKVTAQMLASIY
+423 CIADTPIVSEMAAAAY
-438 RSVIRGK
+438 YSVIRGED
-445 NSSLEDGAITVC
+445 SYLETGAITQWSGSNLVQVADYL
-457 NKEKIPAIMDFLR
+457 KKML
-470 RFEHPHFIINGFSLT
+470 HPIVDVNGSEM
-485 PAAII
+485 PAASFI
-490 SSKELAIHAGL
+490 STKELAIHAGF
-501 PNHSVPGLP
+501 PEKSVAGLP
-510 VFECAEFGR
+510 VRTVASFGR
-519 AVVRHASRSSTEYGK
+519 EVVSSVTDNGINCKLGTVYHIGK
-534 SIRLGNIYHMHA
+534 
-546 EEILPVT
+546 EENKTVCLN
-553 LDTNSL
+553 TNSL

-586 SRCRFLVIEP
+586 SGCTFLVIEP

-603 IFGMQEDVAVYGT
+603 IFGMQDGVAVYGT
-616 NPALTPLLRINP
+616 NPALTPLLRVNP

-661 LKEAVAR
+661 LKEAVER

-766 MMGILVMQ
+766 IMGILVMQ

-808 QSNETVNLLG
+808 QSNESANLLG

-857 TKVIMRLPDLSD
+857 TKIIMRLPDLSD

-907 CKVAHHRTAE
+907 CKVAHHHTAE

-944 CNPDSISPAEKTRLM
+944 CNPDSIGPAEKTRLT

-969 VAVVQLQKYI
+969 VAVVQLQKYLC
-979 HEPPKMPRFTKIA
+979 EPPKIPRFTKIA

>member
-1 MDTRIALK
+1 METQLDVRKKEHLIASMNKADIIVQKKYLA
-9 DQQELSGI
+9 QLVNYEVIPVAETIRNIELNKI
-17 FEQADSIL
+17 ARFYKLEQFVF
-25 KRTYL
+25 
-30 SNLNCYPLDKPHT
+30 DKT
-43 FEVPVSQLGE
+43 
-53 YLNSSVRFFEL
+53 
-64 TQVVI
+64 
-69 NKNENVRDKLMSVF
+69 ENTRDKLVSVF
-83 NAVGN
+83 QSVAAVG
-88 TAASLLVQIKG
+88 ASLVVLINSSSTEIDYYIGVRSIKKN
-99 SPDKVCVRIG
+99 PAEAHEILY
-109 IKSSDNNIDSTA
+109 KSLCA
-121 LAQDVLEHSLTGNFP
+121 NFP
-136 GTRLRR
+136 GISFKTYKDTAVPTNYSQCILSKSDIEQVSEDVFAVNKLNAGQQKSIASITGIAGLR
-142 LKAEQLQTDIINE
+142 AEQE
-155 FSATQA
+155 TQEQKF
-161 VVTVTDIAG
+161 V
-170 IRSEDETKE
+170 
-179 RLFMQGI
+179 QGI
-186 EKVIDAMRGHTYT
+186 EKVIDAMRGERYS
-199 LFLIADPL
+199 LLLIAEPIPTSEVQTIKRGYE
-207 NLSDLN
+207 NL
-213 VSRRAL
+213 
-219 ETMYSQ
+219 YSAIK
-225 LLPFSGSNYSFG
+225 PFENTVLTYGENESESVTATYSHG
-237 TNETDTINSSITQG
+237 ITDTINHSIT
-251 VANTLSTSI
+251 NTITQTEGRTYSTTHTESGTKGFSI
-260 ANTVSHTVG
+260 GLGLGGMIPPVGIFGNAGFNKSHTSG
-269 KSVTATMGQSVTTT
+269 IS
-283 DSTSE
+283 STE
-288 TVTDGTSSSNSV
+288 
-300 GITAGGVIPTPL
+300 
-312 PLFIGGST
+312 
-320 SHTVGTNHS
+320 GTNS
-329 TSKGTSHS
+329 SRSNAYGTTEGTSKG
-337 VARGVS
+337 VS
-343 SSTAYGSNFS
+343 ETKS
-353 DATGATD
+353 DAT
-360 TKGQSISESRNYTE
+360 TKGTGASRTLQIS
-374 GTAKTTGSTESMQ
+374 
-387 IKFENHSIQKV
+387 FENKAVKKMMDTIDTQ
-398 LERIDIM
+398 LERIDT
-405 LERYDECADM
+405 AGSV
-415 GMWNCAAY
+415 GMWSCAAY
-423 CIADKVTAQMLASIY
+423 CIADTPIVSEMAAAAY
-438 RSVIRGK
+438 YSVIRGED
-445 NSSLEDGAITVC
+445 SYLETGAITQWSGSNLVQVADYL
-457 NKEKIPAIMDFLR
+457 KKML
-470 RFEHPHFIINGFSLT
+470 HPIVDVNGSEM
-485 PAAII
+485 PAASFI
-490 SSKELAIHAGL
+490 STKELAIHAGF
-501 PNHSVPGLP
+501 PEKSVAGLP
-510 VFECAEFGR
+510 VRTVASFGR
-519 AVVRHASRSSTEYGK
+519 EVVSSVTDNGINCKLGTVYHIGK
-534 SIRLGNIYHMHA
+534 
-546 EEILPVT
+546 EENKIVCLN
-553 LDTNSL
+553 TNSL

-586 SRCRFLVIEP
+586 SGCTFLVIEP

-603 IFGMQEDVAVYGT
+603 IFGMQDGVAVYGT
-616 NPALTPLLRINP
+616 NPALTPLLRVNP

-661 LKEAVAR
+661 LKEAVER

-766 MMGILVMQ
+766 IMGILVMQ

-808 QSNETVNLLG
+808 QSNESANLLG

-857 TKVIMRLPDLSD
+857 TKIIMRLPDLSD

-932 IYTERLSVARFL
+932 IYTERLSVAGFL
-944 CNPDSISPAEKTRLM
+944 CNPDSISPAEKTRLT

-979 HEPPKMPRFTKIA
+979 CEPPKMPRFTKIA

>member
-1 MDTRIALK
+1 METQLDVRKKEHLIASMNKADIIVQKKYLA
-9 DQQELSGI
+9 QLANYEVIPVAETIRNIELNKI
-17 FEQADSIL
+17 ARFYKLEQFVF
-25 KRTYL
+25 
-30 SNLNCYPLDKPHT
+30 DKT
-43 FEVPVSQLGE
+43 
-53 YLNSSVRFFEL
+53 
-64 TQVVI
+64 
-69 NKNENVRDKLMSVF
+69 ENTRDKLVSVF
-83 NAVGN
+83 QSVAAVG
-88 TAASLLVQIKG
+88 ASLVVLINSSSTEIDYYIGVRSIKKN
-99 SPDKVCVRIG
+99 PAEAHEILY
-109 IKSSDNNIDSTA
+109 KSLCA
-121 LAQDVLEHSLTGNFP
+121 NFP
-136 GTRLRR
+136 GISFKTYKDTAVPTNYSQCILSKSDIEQVSEDVFAVNKLNAGQQKSIASITGIAGLR
-142 LKAEQLQTDIINE
+142 AEQE
-155 FSATQA
+155 TQEQKF
-161 VVTVTDIAG
+161 V
-170 IRSEDETKE
+170 
-179 RLFMQGI
+179 QGI
-186 EKVIDAMRGHTYT
+186 EKVIDAMRGERYS
-199 LFLIADPL
+199 LLLIAEPIPTSEVQTIKRGYE
-207 NLSDLN
+207 NL
-213 VSRRAL
+213 
-219 ETMYSQ
+219 YSAIK
-225 LLPFSGSNYSFG
+225 PFENTVLTYGENESESVTATYSHG
-237 TNETDTINSSITQG
+237 ITDTINHSIT
-251 VANTLSTSI
+251 NTITQTEGRTYSTTHTESGTKGFSI
-260 ANTVSHTVG
+260 GLGLGGMIPPVGIFGTAGFNKSHTSG
-269 KSVTATMGQSVTTT
+269 IS
-283 DSTSE
+283 STE
-288 TVTDGTSSSNSV
+288 
-300 GITAGGVIPTPL
+300 
-312 PLFIGGST
+312 
-320 SHTVGTNHS
+320 GTNS
-329 TSKGTSHS
+329 SRSNAYGTTEGTSKG
-337 VARGVS
+337 VS
-343 SSTAYGSNFS
+343 ETKS
-353 DATGATD
+353 DAT
-360 TKGQSISESRNYTE
+360 TKGTGASRTLQIS
-374 GTAKTTGSTESMQ
+374 
-387 IKFENHSIQKV
+387 FENKAVKKMIDTIDAQ
-398 LERIDIM
+398 LERIDT
-405 LERYDECADM
+405 AGSV
-415 GMWNCAAY
+415 GMWSCAAY
-423 CIADKVTAQMLASIY
+423 CIADTPIVSEMAAAAY
-438 RSVIRGK
+438 YSVIRGED
-445 NSSLEDGAITVC
+445 SYLETGAITQWSGSNLVQVADYL
-457 NKEKIPAIMDFLR
+457 KKML
-470 RFEHPHFIINGFSLT
+470 HPIVDVNGSEM
-485 PAAII
+485 PAASFI
-490 SSKELAIHAGL
+490 STKELAIHAGF
-501 PNHSVPGLP
+501 PEKSVAGLP
-510 VFECAEFGR
+510 VRTVASFGR
-519 AVVRHASRSSTEYGK
+519 EVVSSVTDNGINCKLGTVYHIGK
-534 SIRLGNIYHMHA
+534 
-546 EEILPVT
+546 EENKTVCLN
-553 LDTNSL
+553 TNSL

-661 LKEAVAR
+661 LKEAVER

-766 MMGILVMQ
+766 IMGILVMQ

-808 QSNETVNLLG
+808 QSNETANLLG

-857 TKVIMRLPDLSD
+857 TKIIMRLPDLSD

-907 CKVAHHRTAE
+907 CKVAHHHTAE
-917 QHYAYTKPPEEKQPQ
+917 QHYAYTKLPEEKQPQ

-979 HEPPKMPRFTKIA
+979 DEPPKMPRFTKIA

-1007 ESFSRTDDEEQ
+1007 ESFSRTDDGEQ

>member
-1 MDTRIALK
+1 METQLDVRKKEHLIASMNKADIIVQKKYLA
-9 DQQELSGI
+9 QLANYEVIPVAETIRNIELNKI
-17 FEQADSIL
+17 ARFYKLEQFVF
-25 KRTYL
+25 
-30 SNLNCYPLDKPHT
+30 DKT
-43 FEVPVSQLGE
+43 
-53 YLNSSVRFFEL
+53 
-64 TQVVI
+64 
-69 NKNENVRDKLMSVF
+69 ENTRDKLVSVF
-83 NAVGN
+83 QSVAAVG
-88 TAASLLVQIKG
+88 ASLVVLINSSGAEIDYYIGVRSIKKN
-99 SPDKVCVRIG
+99 PAEAHEILY
-109 IKSSDNNIDSTA
+109 KSLCA
-121 LAQDVLEHSLTGNFP
+121 NFP
-136 GTRLRR
+136 GISFKTYKDTAVPTNYSQCILSKSDIEQVSEDVFAVNKLNAGQQKSIASITGIAGLR
-142 LKAEQLQTDIINE
+142 AEQE
-155 FSATQA
+155 TQEQKF
-161 VVTVTDIAG
+161 V
-170 IRSEDETKE
+170 
-179 RLFMQGI
+179 QGI
-186 EKVIDAMRGHTYT
+186 EKVIDAMRGERYS
-199 LFLIADPL
+199 LLLIAEPIPTSEIQTIKRGYE
-207 NLSDLN
+207 NL
-213 VSRRAL
+213 
-219 ETMYSQ
+219 YSAIK
-225 LLPFSGSNYSFG
+225 PFENTVLTYGENESESVTATYSHG
-237 TNETDTINSSITQG
+237 ITDTINHSIT
-251 VANTLSTSI
+251 NTITQTEGRTYSTTHTESGTKGFSI
-260 ANTVSHTVG
+260 GLGLGGMIPPVGIFGNAGFNKSHTSG
-269 KSVTATMGQSVTTT
+269 IS
-283 DSTSE
+283 STE
-288 TVTDGTSSSNSV
+288 
-300 GITAGGVIPTPL
+300 
-312 PLFIGGST
+312 
-320 SHTVGTNHS
+320 GTNS
-329 TSKGTSHS
+329 SRSNAYGTTEGTSKG
-337 VARGVS
+337 VS
-343 SSTAYGSNFS
+343 ETKS
-353 DATGATD
+353 DAT
-360 TKGQSISESRNYTE
+360 TKGTGASRTLQIS
-374 GTAKTTGSTESMQ
+374 
-387 IKFENHSIQKV
+387 FENKAVKKMMDTIDAQ
-398 LERIDIM
+398 LERIDT
-405 LERYDECADM
+405 AGSV
-415 GMWNCAAY
+415 GMWSCAAY
-423 CIADKVTAQMLASIY
+423 CIADTPIVSEMAAAAY
-438 RSVIRGK
+438 YSVIRGED
-445 NSSLEDGAITVC
+445 SYLETGAITQWSGSNLVQVADYL
-457 NKEKIPAIMDFLR
+457 KKML
-470 RFEHPHFIINGFSLT
+470 HPIVDVNGSEM
-485 PAAII
+485 PAA
-490 SSKELAIHAGL
+490 SFVSTKELAIHAGF
-501 PNHSVPGLP
+501 PEKSVAGLP
-510 VFECAEFGR
+510 VRTVASFGR
-519 AVVRHASRSSTEYGK
+519 EVVSSVTDNGINCKLGTVYHIGK
-534 SIRLGNIYHMHA
+534 
-546 EEILPVT
+546 EENKTVCLN
-553 LDTNSL
+553 TNSL

-586 SRCRFLVIEP
+586 SGCTFLVIEP

-603 IFGMQEDVAVYGT
+603 IFGMQDGVSVYGT
-616 NPALTPLLRINP
+616 NPALTPLLRVNP

-661 LKEAVAR
+661 LKEAVER

-766 MMGILVMQ
+766 IMGILVMQ
-774 LQEYRMTSG
+774 LQEYRITSG

-886 LGKLPLGVAAVY
+886 LSKLPLGVAAVY

-907 CKVAHHRTAE
+907 CKVAHHHTAE

-932 IYTERLSVARFL
+932 IYTERLSVAGFL
-944 CNPDSISPAEKTRLM
+944 CNPDSISPAEKTRLT

-969 VAVVQLQKYI
+969 VAVVQLQKYLC
-979 HEPPKMPRFTKIA
+979 EPPKMPRFTKIA

-1007 ESFSRTDDEEQ
+1007 ESFSRTDDGEQ

>member
-1 MDTRIALK
+1 METQLDVRKKEHLIASMNKADIIVQKKYLA
-9 DQQELSGI
+9 QLANYEVIPVAETIRNIELNKI
-17 FEQADSIL
+17 ARFYKLEQFVF
-25 KRTYL
+25 
-30 SNLNCYPLDKPHT
+30 DKT
-43 FEVPVSQLGE
+43 
-53 YLNSSVRFFEL
+53 
-64 TQVVI
+64 
-69 NKNENVRDKLMSVF
+69 ENTRDKLVSVF
-83 NAVGN
+83 QSVAAVG
-88 TAASLLVQIKG
+88 ASLVVLINSSSTEIDYYIGVRSIKKN
-99 SPDKVCVRIG
+99 PAEAHEILY
-109 IKSSDNNIDSTA
+109 KSLCA
-121 LAQDVLEHSLTGNFP
+121 NFP
-136 GTRLRR
+136 GISFKTYKDTAVPTNYSQCILSKSDIEQVSEDVFAVNKLNAGQQKSIASITGIAGLR
-142 LKAEQLQTDIINE
+142 AEQE
-155 FSATQA
+155 TQEQKF
-161 VVTVTDIAG
+161 V
-170 IRSEDETKE
+170 
-179 RLFMQGI
+179 QGI
-186 EKVIDAMRGHTYT
+186 EKVIDAMRGERYS
-199 LFLIADPL
+199 LLLIAEPIPTSEVQTIKRGYE
-207 NLSDLN
+207 NL
-213 VSRRAL
+213 
-219 ETMYSQ
+219 YSAIK
-225 LLPFSGSNYSFG
+225 PFENTVLTYGENESESVTATYSHG
-237 TNETDTINSSITQG
+237 ITDTINHSITNTITQTEGRTYSTTHTESGTKGFSIGLGLGGMIPPVGIFGNAGFNKSHTSGISSI
-251 VANTLSTSI
+251 
-260 ANTVSHTVG
+260 
-269 KSVTATMGQSVTTT
+269 
-283 DSTSE
+283 E
-288 TVTDGTSSSNSV
+288 
-300 GITAGGVIPTPL
+300 
-312 PLFIGGST
+312 
-320 SHTVGTNHS
+320 GTNS
-329 TSKGTSHS
+329 SRSNAYGTTEGTSKG
-337 VARGVS
+337 VS
-343 SSTAYGSNFS
+343 ETKS
-353 DATGATD
+353 DAT
-360 TKGQSISESRNYTE
+360 TKGTGASRTLQIS
-374 GTAKTTGSTESMQ
+374 
-387 IKFENHSIQKV
+387 FENKAVKKMMDTIDAQ
-398 LERIDIM
+398 LERIDT
-405 LERYDECADM
+405 AGSV
-415 GMWNCAAY
+415 GMWSCAAY
-423 CIADKVTAQMLASIY
+423 CIADTPIVSEMAAAAY
-438 RSVIRGK
+438 YSVIRGED
-445 NSSLEDGAITVC
+445 SYLETGAITQWSGSNLVQVADYL
-457 NKEKIPAIMDFLR
+457 KKML
-470 RFEHPHFIINGFSLT
+470 HPIVDVNGSEM
-485 PAAII
+485 PAASFI
-490 SSKELAIHAGL
+490 STKELAIHAGF
-501 PNHSVPGLP
+501 PEKSVAGLP
-510 VFECAEFGR
+510 VRTVASFGR
-519 AVVRHASRSSTEYGK
+519 EVVSSVTDNGINCKLGTVYHIGK
-534 SIRLGNIYHMHA
+534 
-546 EEILPVT
+546 EENKIVCLN
-553 LDTNSL
+553 TNSL

-586 SRCRFLVIEP
+586 SGCTFLVIEP

-603 IFGMQEDVAVYGT
+603 IFGMQDGVAVYGT

-661 LKEAVAR
+661 LKEAVER

-766 MMGILVMQ
+766 IMGILVMQ
-774 LQEYRMTSG
+774 LQEYRITSG

-808 QSNETVNLLG
+808 QSNESANLLG

-857 TKVIMRLPDLSD
+857 TKIIMRLPDLSD

-907 CKVAHHRTAE
+907 CKVAHHHTAE

-944 CNPDSISPAEKTRLM
+944 CNPDSIGPAEKTRLT

>member
-1 MDTRIALK
+1 METQLDVRKKEHLIASMNKADIIVQKKYLA
-9 DQQELSGI
+9 QLANYEVIPIAETIRNIELNKI
-17 FEQADSIL
+17 ARFYKLEQFVF
-25 KRTYL
+25 
-30 SNLNCYPLDKPHT
+30 DKT
-43 FEVPVSQLGE
+43 
-53 YLNSSVRFFEL
+53 
-64 TQVVI
+64 
-69 NKNENVRDKLMSVF
+69 ENTRDKLVSVF
-83 NAVGN
+83 QSVAAVG
-88 TAASLLVQIKG
+88 ASLVVLINSSGAEIDYYIGVRSIKKN
-99 SPDKVCVRIG
+99 PAEAHEILY
-109 IKSSDNNIDSTA
+109 KSLCA
-121 LAQDVLEHSLTGNFP
+121 NFP
-136 GTRLRR
+136 GISFKTYKDTAVPTNYSQCILSKSDIEQVSEDVFAVNKLNAGQQKSIASITGIAGLR
-142 LKAEQLQTDIINE
+142 AEQE
-155 FSATQA
+155 TQEQKF
-161 VVTVTDIAG
+161 V
-170 IRSEDETKE
+170 
-179 RLFMQGI
+179 QGI
-186 EKVIDAMRGHTYT
+186 EKVIDAMRGERYS
-199 LFLIADPL
+199 LLLIAEPIPTSEIQTIKRGYE
-207 NLSDLN
+207 NL
-213 VSRRAL
+213 
-219 ETMYSQ
+219 YSAIK
-225 LLPFSGSNYSFG
+225 PFENTVLTYGENESESVTATYSHG
-237 TNETDTINSSITQG
+237 ITDTINHSIT
-251 VANTLSTSI
+251 NTITQTEGRTYSTTHTESGTKGFSI
-260 ANTVSHTVG
+260 GLGLGGMIPPVGIFGNAGFNKSHTSG
-269 KSVTATMGQSVTTT
+269 IS
-283 DSTSE
+283 STE
-288 TVTDGTSSSNSV
+288 
-300 GITAGGVIPTPL
+300 
-312 PLFIGGST
+312 
-320 SHTVGTNHS
+320 GTNS
-329 TSKGTSHS
+329 SRSNAYGTTEGTSKG
-337 VARGVS
+337 VS
-343 SSTAYGSNFS
+343 ETKS
-353 DATGATD
+353 DAT
-360 TKGQSISESRNYTE
+360 TKGTGASCTLQIS
-374 GTAKTTGSTESMQ
+374 
-387 IKFENHSIQKV
+387 FENKAVKKMMDTIDAQ
-398 LERIDIM
+398 LERIDT
-405 LERYDECADM
+405 AGSV
-415 GMWNCAAY
+415 GMWSCAAY
-423 CIADKVTAQMLASIY
+423 CIADTPIVSEMAAAAY
-438 RSVIRGK
+438 YSVIRGED
-445 NSSLEDGAITVC
+445 SYLETGAITQWSGSNLVQVADYL
-457 NKEKIPAIMDFLR
+457 KKML
-470 RFEHPHFIINGFSLT
+470 HPIVDVNGSEM
-485 PAAII
+485 PAASFI
-490 SSKELAIHAGL
+490 STKELAIHAGF
-501 PNHSVPGLP
+501 PEKSVAGLP
-510 VFECAEFGR
+510 VRTVASFGR
-519 AVVRHASRSSTEYGK
+519 EVVSSVTDNGINCKLGTVYHIGK
-534 SIRLGNIYHMHA
+534 
-546 EEILPVT
+546 EENKTVCLN
-553 LDTNSL
+553 TNSL

-586 SRCRFLVIEP
+586 SGCTFLVIEP

-603 IFGMQEDVAVYGT
+603 IFGMQDGVSVYGT
-616 NPALTPLLRINP
+616 NPALTPLLRVNP

-661 LKEAVAR
+661 LKEAVER

-739 AITDSDLFDK
+739 AITDSDIFDK

-758 GSTETKSL
+758 GSAETKSL
-766 MMGILVMQ
+766 IMGILVMQ

-808 QSNETVNLLG
+808 QSNESANLLG

-857 TKVIMRLPDLSD
+857 TKIIMRLPDLSD

-907 CKVAHHRTAE
+907 CKVAHHHTAE

-1007 ESFSRTDDEEQ
+1007 ESFSRTDDGEQ

>member
-1 MDTRIALK
+1 METQLDVRKKEHLIASMNKADIIVQKKYLA
-9 DQQELSGI
+9 QLANYEVIPVAETIRNIELNKI
-17 FEQADSIL
+17 ARFYKLEQFVF
-25 KRTYL
+25 
-30 SNLNCYPLDKPHT
+30 DKT
-43 FEVPVSQLGE
+43 
-53 YLNSSVRFFEL
+53 
-64 TQVVI
+64 
-69 NKNENVRDKLMSVF
+69 ENTRDKLVSVF
-83 NAVGN
+83 QSVAAVG
-88 TAASLLVQIKG
+88 ASLVVLINSSGAEIDYYIGVRSIKKN
-99 SPDKVCVRIG
+99 PAEAHEILY
-109 IKSSDNNIDSTA
+109 KSLCA
-121 LAQDVLEHSLTGNFP
+121 NFP
-136 GTRLRR
+136 GISFKTYKDTAVPTNYSQCILSKSDIEQVSEDVFAVNKLNAGQQKSIASITGIAGLR
-142 LKAEQLQTDIINE
+142 AEQE
-155 FSATQA
+155 TQEQKF
-161 VVTVTDIAG
+161 V
-170 IRSEDETKE
+170 
-179 RLFMQGI
+179 QGI
-186 EKVIDAMRGHTYT
+186 EKVIDAMRGERYS
-199 LFLIADPL
+199 LLLIAEPIPTSEVQTIKRGYE
-207 NLSDLN
+207 NL
-213 VSRRAL
+213 
-219 ETMYSQ
+219 YSAIK
-225 LLPFSGSNYSFG
+225 PFENTVLTYGENESESVTATYSHG
-237 TNETDTINSSITQG
+237 ITDTINHSITNTITQTEGRTYSTTHTESGTKGFSIGLGLGGMIPPVGIFGNAGFNKSHTSGISSI
-251 VANTLSTSI
+251 
-260 ANTVSHTVG
+260 
-269 KSVTATMGQSVTTT
+269 
-283 DSTSE
+283 E
-288 TVTDGTSSSNSV
+288 
-300 GITAGGVIPTPL
+300 
-312 PLFIGGST
+312 
-320 SHTVGTNHS
+320 GTNS
-329 TSKGTSHS
+329 SRSNAYGTTEGTSKG
-337 VARGVS
+337 VS
-343 SSTAYGSNFS
+343 ETKS
-353 DATGATD
+353 DAT
-360 TKGQSISESRNYTE
+360 TKGTGASRTLQIS
-374 GTAKTTGSTESMQ
+374 
-387 IKFENHSIQKV
+387 FENKAVKKMMDTIDAQ
-398 LERIDIM
+398 LERIDT
-405 LERYDECADM
+405 AGSV
-415 GMWNCAAY
+415 GMWSCAAY
-423 CIADKVTAQMLASIY
+423 CIADTPIVSEMAAAAY
-438 RSVIRGK
+438 YSVIRGED
-445 NSSLEDGAITVC
+445 SYLETGAITQWSGSNLVQVADYL
-457 NKEKIPAIMDFLR
+457 KKML
-470 RFEHPHFIINGFSLT
+470 HPIVDVNGSEM
-485 PAAII
+485 PAASFI
-490 SSKELAIHAGL
+490 STKELAIHAGF
-501 PNHSVPGLP
+501 PEKSVAGLP
-510 VFECAEFGR
+510 VRTVASFGR
-519 AVVRHASRSSTEYGK
+519 EVVSSVTDNGINCKLGTVYHIGK
-534 SIRLGNIYHMHA
+534 
-546 EEILPVT
+546 EENKIVCLN
-553 LDTNSL
+553 TNSL

-586 SRCRFLVIEP
+586 SGCTFLVIEP

-603 IFGMQEDVAVYGT
+603 IFGMQDGVAVYGT
-616 NPALTPLLRINP
+616 NPALTPLLRVNP

-661 LKEAVAR
+661 LKEAVER

-766 MMGILVMQ
+766 IMGILVMQ
-774 LQEYRMTSG
+774 LQEYRMTSD
-783 RLNADLMHVTVLE
+783 RLNANLMHATVLE
-796 EAHHLLKRTAME
+796 EAHHLLKRTAIE
-808 QSNETVNLLG
+808 QSNEAANLLG

-857 TKVIMRLPDLSD
+857 TKIIMRLPDLSD

-907 CKVAHHRTAE
+907 CKVAHHHTAE
-917 QHYAYTKPPEEKQPQ
+917 QHYAYTKPLEEKQPQ
-932 IYTERLSVARFL
+932 IYTERLSVAGFL
-944 CNPDSISPAEKTRLM
+944 CNPDSISPAEKTRLT

>member
-1 MDTRIALK
+1 METQLDVRKKEHLIASMNKADIIVQKKYLA
-9 DQQELSGI
+9 QLANYEVIPVAETIRNIELNKI
-17 FEQADSIL
+17 ARFYKLEQFVF
-25 KRTYL
+25 
-30 SNLNCYPLDKPHT
+30 DKT
-43 FEVPVSQLGE
+43 
-53 YLNSSVRFFEL
+53 
-64 TQVVI
+64 
-69 NKNENVRDKLMSVF
+69 ENTRDKLVSVF
-83 NAVGN
+83 QSVAAVG
-88 TAASLLVQIKG
+88 ASLVVLINSSSTEIDYYIGVRSIKKN
-99 SPDKVCVRIG
+99 PAEAHEILY
-109 IKSSDNNIDSTA
+109 KSLCA
-121 LAQDVLEHSLTGNFP
+121 NFP
-136 GTRLRR
+136 GISFKTYKDTAVPTNYSQCILSKSDIEQVSEDVFAVNKLNAGQQKSIASITGIAGLR
-142 LKAEQLQTDIINE
+142 AEQE
-155 FSATQA
+155 TQEQKF
-161 VVTVTDIAG
+161 V
-170 IRSEDETKE
+170 
-179 RLFMQGI
+179 QGI
-186 EKVIDAMRGHTYT
+186 EKVIDAMRGERYS
-199 LFLIADPL
+199 LLLIAEPIPTSEVQTIKRGYE
-207 NLSDLN
+207 NL
-213 VSRRAL
+213 
-219 ETMYSQ
+219 YSAIK
-225 LLPFSGSNYSFG
+225 PFENTVLTYGENESESVTATYSHG
-237 TNETDTINSSITQG
+237 ITDTINHSITNTITQTEGRTYSTTHTESGTKGFSIGLGLGGMIPPVGIFGNAGFNKSHTSGISSI
-251 VANTLSTSI
+251 
-260 ANTVSHTVG
+260 
-269 KSVTATMGQSVTTT
+269 
-283 DSTSE
+283 E
-288 TVTDGTSSSNSV
+288 
-300 GITAGGVIPTPL
+300 
-312 PLFIGGST
+312 
-320 SHTVGTNHS
+320 GTNS
-329 TSKGTSHS
+329 SRSNAYGTTEGTSKG
-337 VARGVS
+337 VS
-343 SSTAYGSNFS
+343 ETKS
-353 DATGATD
+353 DAT
-360 TKGQSISESRNYTE
+360 TKGTGASRTLQIS
-374 GTAKTTGSTESMQ
+374 
-387 IKFENHSIQKV
+387 FENKAVKKMMDTIDAQ
-398 LERIDIM
+398 LERIDT
-405 LERYDECADM
+405 AGSV
-415 GMWNCAAY
+415 GMWSCAAY
-423 CIADKVTAQMLASIY
+423 CIADTPIVSEMAAAAY
-438 RSVIRGK
+438 YSVIRGED
-445 NSSLEDGAITVC
+445 SYLETGAITQWSGSNLVQVADYL
-457 NKEKIPAIMDFLR
+457 KKML
-470 RFEHPHFIINGFSLT
+470 HPIVDVNGSEM
-485 PAAII
+485 PAASFI
-490 SSKELAIHAGL
+490 STKELAIHAGF
-501 PNHSVPGLP
+501 PEKSVAGLP
-510 VFECAEFGR
+510 VRTVASFGR
-519 AVVRHASRSSTEYGK
+519 EVVSSVTDNGINCKLGTVYHIGK
-534 SIRLGNIYHMHA
+534 
-546 EEILPVT
+546 EENKIVCLN
-553 LDTNSL
+553 TNSL

-586 SRCRFLVIEP
+586 SGCTFLVIEP

-603 IFGMQEDVAVYGT
+603 IFGMQDGVSVYGT
-616 NPALTPLLRINP
+616 NPALTPLLRVNP

-661 LKEAVAR
+661 LKEAVER

-766 MMGILVMQ
+766 IMGILVMQ
-774 LQEYRMTSG
+774 LQEYRMTSD
-783 RLNADLMHVTVLE
+783 RFNANLMHVTVLE
-796 EAHHLLKRTAME
+796 EAHHLLKRTAIE
-808 QSNETVNLLG
+808 QSNEAANLLG

-857 TKVIMRLPDLSD
+857 TKIIMRLPDLSD

-907 CKVAHHRTAE
+907 CKVAHHHTAE

-959 EIIRHLNIRA
+959 EIICHLNIRA

-1007 ESFSRTDDEEQ
+1007 ESFSRTDDGEQ

>member
-1 MDTRIALK
+1 METQLDVRKKEHLIASMNKADIIVQKKYLA
-9 DQQELSGI
+9 QLANYEVIPVAETIRNIELNKI
-17 FEQADSIL
+17 ARFYKLEQFVF
-25 KRTYL
+25 
-30 SNLNCYPLDKPHT
+30 DKM
-43 FEVPVSQLGE
+43 
-53 YLNSSVRFFEL
+53 
-64 TQVVI
+64 
-69 NKNENVRDKLMSVF
+69 ENTRDKLVSVF
-83 NAVGN
+83 QSVAAVG
-88 TAASLLVQIKG
+88 ASLVVLINSSSTEIDYYIGVRSIKKN
-99 SPDKVCVRIG
+99 PAEAHEILY
-109 IKSSDNNIDSTA
+109 KSLCA
-121 LAQDVLEHSLTGNFP
+121 NFP
-136 GTRLRR
+136 GISFKTYKDTAVPTNYSQCILSKSDIEQVSEDVFAVNKLNAGQQKSIASITGIAGLR
-142 LKAEQLQTDIINE
+142 AEQE
-155 FSATQA
+155 TQEQKF
-161 VVTVTDIAG
+161 V
-170 IRSEDETKE
+170 
-179 RLFMQGI
+179 QGI
-186 EKVIDAMRGHTYT
+186 EKVIDAMRGERYS
-199 LFLIADPL
+199 LLLIAEPIPTSEVQTIKRGYE
-207 NLSDLN
+207 NL
-213 VSRRAL
+213 
-219 ETMYSQ
+219 YSAIK
-225 LLPFSGSNYSFG
+225 PFENTVLTYGENESESVTATYSHG
-237 TNETDTINSSITQG
+237 ITDTINHSIT
-251 VANTLSTSI
+251 NTITQTEGRTYSTTHTESGTKGFSI
-260 ANTVSHTVG
+260 GLGLGGMIPPVGIFGNAGFNKSHTSG
-269 KSVTATMGQSVTTT
+269 IS
-283 DSTSE
+283 STE
-288 TVTDGTSSSNSV
+288 
-300 GITAGGVIPTPL
+300 
-312 PLFIGGST
+312 
-320 SHTVGTNHS
+320 GTNS
-329 TSKGTSHS
+329 SRSNAYGTTEGTSKG
-337 VARGVS
+337 VS
-343 SSTAYGSNFS
+343 ETKS
-353 DATGATD
+353 DAT
-360 TKGQSISESRNYTE
+360 TKGTGASRTLQIS
-374 GTAKTTGSTESMQ
+374 
-387 IKFENHSIQKV
+387 FENKAVKKMMDTIDAQ
-398 LERIDIM
+398 LERIDT
-405 LERYDECADM
+405 AGSV
-415 GMWNCAAY
+415 GMWSCAAY
-423 CIADKVTAQMLASIY
+423 CIADTPIVSEMAAAAY
-438 RSVIRGK
+438 YSVIRGED
-445 NSSLEDGAITVC
+445 SYLETGAITQWSGSNLVQVADYL
-457 NKEKIPAIMDFLR
+457 KKML
-470 RFEHPHFIINGFSLT
+470 HPIVDVNGSEM
-485 PAAII
+485 PAASFI
-490 SSKELAIHAGL
+490 STKELAIHAGF
-501 PNHSVPGLP
+501 PEKSVAGLP
-510 VFECAEFGR
+510 VRTVASFGR
-519 AVVRHASRSSTEYGK
+519 EVVSSVTDNGINCKLGTVYHIGK
-534 SIRLGNIYHMHA
+534 
-546 EEILPVT
+546 EENKIVCLNT
-553 LDTNSL
+553 KSL

-586 SRCRFLVIEP
+586 SGCTFLVIEP

-603 IFGMQEDVAVYGT
+603 IFGMQDGVAVYGT
-616 NPALTPLLRINP
+616 NPALTPLLCVNP

-766 MMGILVMQ
+766 IMGILVMQ

-808 QSNETVNLLG
+808 QSNETANLLG

-857 TKVIMRLPDLSD
+857 TKIIMRLPDLSD

-917 QHYAYTKPPEEKQPQ
+917 QHYAYTKPLEEKQPQ

-944 CNPDSISPAEKTRLM
+944 CNPDSIGPAEKTRLT

-1007 ESFSRTDDEEQ
+1007 ESFSRTDDGEQ

>member
-1 MDTRIALK
+1 METQLDVRKKEHLIASMNKADIIVQKKYLA
-9 DQQELSGI
+9 QLANYEVIPVAETIRNIELNKI
-17 FEQADSIL
+17 ARFYKLEQFVF
-25 KRTYL
+25 
-30 SNLNCYPLDKPHT
+30 DKT
-43 FEVPVSQLGE
+43 
-53 YLNSSVRFFEL
+53 
-64 TQVVI
+64 
-69 NKNENVRDKLMSVF
+69 ENTRDKLVSVF
-83 NAVGN
+83 QSVAAVG
-88 TAASLLVQIKG
+88 ASLVVLINSSSTEIDYYIGVRSIKKN
-99 SPDKVCVRIG
+99 PAEAHEILY
-109 IKSSDNNIDSTA
+109 KSLCA
-121 LAQDVLEHSLTGNFP
+121 NFP
-136 GTRLRR
+136 GISFKTYKDTAVPTNYSQCILSKSDIEQVSEDVFAVNKLNAGQQKSIASITGIAGLR
-142 LKAEQLQTDIINE
+142 AEQE
-155 FSATQA
+155 TQEQKF
-161 VVTVTDIAG
+161 V
-170 IRSEDETKE
+170 
-179 RLFMQGI
+179 QGI
-186 EKVIDAMRGHTYT
+186 EKVIDAMRGERYS
-199 LFLIADPL
+199 LLLIAEPIPTSEVQTIKRGYE
-207 NLSDLN
+207 NL
-213 VSRRAL
+213 
-219 ETMYSQ
+219 YSAIK
-225 LLPFSGSNYSFG
+225 PFENTVLTYGENESESVTATYSHG
-237 TNETDTINSSITQG
+237 ITDTINHSITNTITQTEGRTYSTTHTESGTKGFSIGLGLGGMIPPVGIFGNAGFNKSHTSGISSI
-251 VANTLSTSI
+251 
-260 ANTVSHTVG
+260 
-269 KSVTATMGQSVTTT
+269 
-283 DSTSE
+283 E
-288 TVTDGTSSSNSV
+288 
-300 GITAGGVIPTPL
+300 
-312 PLFIGGST
+312 
-320 SHTVGTNHS
+320 GTNS
-329 TSKGTSHS
+329 SRSNAYGTTEGTSKG
-337 VARGVS
+337 VS
-343 SSTAYGSNFS
+343 ETKS
-353 DATGATD
+353 DAT
-360 TKGQSISESRNYTE
+360 TKGTGASRTLQIS
-374 GTAKTTGSTESMQ
+374 
-387 IKFENHSIQKV
+387 FENKAVKKMMDTIDAQ
-398 LERIDIM
+398 LERIDT
-405 LERYDECADM
+405 AGSV
-415 GMWNCAAY
+415 GMWSCAAY
-423 CIADKVTAQMLASIY
+423 CIADTPIVSEMAAAAY
-438 RSVIRGK
+438 YSVIRGED
-445 NSSLEDGAITVC
+445 SYLETGAITQWSGSNLVQVADYL
-457 NKEKIPAIMDFLR
+457 KKML
-470 RFEHPHFIINGFSLT
+470 HPIVDVNGSEM
-485 PAAII
+485 PAASFI
-490 SSKELAIHAGL
+490 STKELAIHAGF
-501 PNHSVPGLP
+501 PEKSVAGLP
-510 VFECAEFGR
+510 VRTVASFGR
-519 AVVRHASRSSTEYGK
+519 EVVSSVTDNGINCKLGTVYHIGK
-534 SIRLGNIYHMHA
+534 
-546 EEILPVT
+546 EENKIVCLN
-553 LDTNSL
+553 TNSL

-586 SRCRFLVIEP
+586 SGCTFLVIEP

-603 IFGMQEDVAVYGT
+603 IFGMQDGVAVYGT
-616 NPALTPLLRINP
+616 NPALTPLLRVNP

-661 LKEAVAR
+661 LKEAVER
-668 SYQDAGWDLTESKN
+668 SYLDAGWDLTESKN

-766 MMGILVMQ
+766 IMGILVMQ

-808 QSNETVNLLG
+808 QSNESANLLG

-857 TKVIMRLPDLSD
+857 TKIIMRLPDLSD

-907 CKVAHHRTAE
+907 CKVAHHHTAE
-917 QHYAYTKPPEEKQPQ
+917 QHYAYTKPLEEKQPQ

-944 CNPDSISPAEKTRLM
+944 CNPDSIGPAEKTRLT

-969 VAVVQLQKYI
+969 VAVVQLQKYLC
-979 HEPPKMPRFTKIA
+979 EPPKIPRFTKIA

>member
-1 MDTRIALK
+1 METQLDVRKKEHLIASMNKADIIVQKKYLA
-9 DQQELSGI
+9 QLVNYEVIPVAETIRNIELNKI
-17 FEQADSIL
+17 ARFYKLEQFVF
-25 KRTYL
+25 
-30 SNLNCYPLDKPHT
+30 DKT
-43 FEVPVSQLGE
+43 
-53 YLNSSVRFFEL
+53 
-64 TQVVI
+64 
-69 NKNENVRDKLMSVF
+69 ENTRDKLVSVF
-83 NAVGN
+83 QSVAAVG
-88 TAASLLVQIKG
+88 ASLVVLINSSSTEIDYYIGVRSIKKN
-99 SPDKVCVRIG
+99 PAEAHEILY
-109 IKSSDNNIDSTA
+109 KSLCA
-121 LAQDVLEHSLTGNFP
+121 NFP
-136 GTRLRR
+136 GISFKTYKDTAVPTNYSQCILSKSDIEQVSEDVFAVNKLNAGQQKSIASITGIAGLR
-142 LKAEQLQTDIINE
+142 AEQE
-155 FSATQA
+155 TQEQKF
-161 VVTVTDIAG
+161 V
-170 IRSEDETKE
+170 
-179 RLFMQGI
+179 QGI
-186 EKVIDAMRGHTYT
+186 EKVIDAMRGERYS
-199 LFLIADPL
+199 LLLIAEPIPTSEVQTIKRGYE
-207 NLSDLN
+207 NL
-213 VSRRAL
+213 
-219 ETMYSQ
+219 YSAIK
-225 LLPFSGSNYSFG
+225 PFENTVLTYGENESESVTATYSHG
-237 TNETDTINSSITQG
+237 ITDTINHSIT
-251 VANTLSTSI
+251 NTITQTEGRTYSTTHTESGTKGFSI
-260 ANTVSHTVG
+260 GLGLGGMIPPVGIFGNAGFNKSHTSG
-269 KSVTATMGQSVTTT
+269 IS
-283 DSTSE
+283 STE
-288 TVTDGTSSSNSV
+288 
-300 GITAGGVIPTPL
+300 
-312 PLFIGGST
+312 
-320 SHTVGTNHS
+320 GTNS
-329 TSKGTSHS
+329 SRSNAYGTTEGTSKG
-337 VARGVS
+337 VS
-343 SSTAYGSNFS
+343 ETKS
-353 DATGATD
+353 DAT
-360 TKGQSISESRNYTE
+360 TKGTGASRTLQIS
-374 GTAKTTGSTESMQ
+374 
-387 IKFENHSIQKV
+387 FENKAVKKMMDTIDAQ
-398 LERIDIM
+398 LERIDT
-405 LERYDECADM
+405 AGSV
-415 GMWNCAAY
+415 GMWSCAAY
-423 CIADKVTAQMLASIY
+423 CIADTPIVSEMAAAAY
-438 RSVIRGK
+438 YSVIRGED
-445 NSSLEDGAITVC
+445 SYLETGAITQWSGSNLVQVADYL
-457 NKEKIPAIMDFLR
+457 KKML
-470 RFEHPHFIINGFSLT
+470 HPIVDVNGSEM
-485 PAAII
+485 PAASFI
-490 SSKELAIHAGL
+490 STKELAIHAGF
-501 PNHSVPGLP
+501 PEKSVAGLP
-510 VFECAEFGR
+510 VRTVASFGR
-519 AVVRHASRSSTEYGK
+519 EVVSSVTDNGINCKLGTVYHIGK
-534 SIRLGNIYHMHA
+534 
-546 EEILPVT
+546 EENKIVCLN
-553 LDTNSL
+553 TNSL

-586 SRCRFLVIEP
+586 SGCTFLVIEP

-603 IFGMQEDVAVYGT
+603 IFGMQDGVAVYGT
-616 NPALTPLLRINP
+616 NPALTPLLRVNP

-661 LKEAVAR
+661 LKEAVER

-766 MMGILVMQ
+766 IMGILVMQ

-808 QSNETVNLLG
+808 QSNESANLLG

-857 TKVIMRLPDLSD
+857 TKIIMRLPDLSD

-932 IYTERLSVARFL
+932 IYTERLSVAGFL
-944 CNPDSISPAEKTRLM
+944 CNPDSISPAEKTRLT

-979 HEPPKMPRFTKIA
+979 CEPPKMPRFTKIA

>member
-1 MDTRIALK
+1 M
-9 DQQELSGI
+9 
-17 FEQADSIL
+17 
-25 KRTYL
+25 
-30 SNLNCYPLDKPHT
+30 
-43 FEVPVSQLGE
+43 
-53 YLNSSVRFFEL
+53 
-64 TQVVI
+64 
-69 NKNENVRDKLMSVF
+69 
-83 NAVGN
+83 
-88 TAASLLVQIKG
+88 
-99 SPDKVCVRIG
+99 
-109 IKSSDNNIDSTA
+109 
-121 LAQDVLEHSLTGNFP
+121 
-136 GTRLRR
+136 
-142 LKAEQLQTDIINE
+142 
-155 FSATQA
+155 
-161 VVTVTDIAG
+161 
-170 IRSEDETKE
+170 
-179 RLFMQGI
+179 
-186 EKVIDAMRGHTYT
+186 
-199 LFLIADPL
+199 
-207 NLSDLN
+207 
-213 VSRRAL
+213 
-219 ETMYSQ
+219 
-225 LLPFSGSNYSFG
+225 
-237 TNETDTINSSITQG
+237 
-251 VANTLSTSI
+251 
-260 ANTVSHTVG
+260 
-269 KSVTATMGQSVTTT
+269 
-283 DSTSE
+283 
-288 TVTDGTSSSNSV
+288 
-300 GITAGGVIPTPL
+300 
-312 PLFIGGST
+312 
-320 SHTVGTNHS
+320 
-329 TSKGTSHS
+329 
-337 VARGVS
+337 
-343 SSTAYGSNFS
+343 
-353 DATGATD
+353 
-360 TKGQSISESRNYTE
+360 
-374 GTAKTTGSTESMQ
+374 
-387 IKFENHSIQKV
+387 
-398 LERIDIM
+398 
-405 LERYDECADM
+405 
-415 GMWNCAAY
+415 
-423 CIADKVTAQMLASIY
+423 
-438 RSVIRGK
+438 
-445 NSSLEDGAITVC
+445 
-457 NKEKIPAIMDFLR
+457 
-470 RFEHPHFIINGFSLT
+470 
-485 PAAII
+485 
-490 SSKELAIHAGL
+490 
-501 PNHSVPGLP
+501 
-510 VFECAEFGR
+510 
-519 AVVRHASRSSTEYGK
+519 
-534 SIRLGNIYHMHA
+534 
-546 EEILPVT
+546 
-553 LDTNSL
+553 
-559 ASHTFITGSTGSGK
+559 
-573 SNTIYQILTEAKK
+573 
-586 SRCRFLVIEP
+586 FLVIEP

-603 IFGMQEDVAVYGT
+603 IFGMQDGVAVYGT
-616 NPALTPLLRINP
+616 NPALTPLLRVNP

-661 LKEAVAR
+661 LKEAVER

-766 MMGILVMQ
+766 IMGILVMQ

-808 QSNETVNLLG
+808 QSNESANLLG

-857 TKVIMRLPDLSD
+857 TKIIMRLPDLSD

-907 CKVAHHRTAE
+907 CKVVHHRTAE

-932 IYTERLSVARFL
+932 IYTERLSVAHFL
-944 CNPDSISPAEKTRLM
+944 CNPDSISPAEKTRLT

-1007 ESFSRTDDEEQ
+1007 ESFSRTNDEEQ

>member
-1 MDTRIALK
+1 METQLDVRKKEHLIASMNKADIIVQKKYLA
-9 DQQELSGI
+9 QLANYEVIPVAETIRNIELNKI
-17 FEQADSIL
+17 ARFYKLEQFVF
-25 KRTYL
+25 
-30 SNLNCYPLDKPHT
+30 DKT
-43 FEVPVSQLGE
+43 
-53 YLNSSVRFFEL
+53 
-64 TQVVI
+64 
-69 NKNENVRDKLMSVF
+69 ENTRDKLVSVF
-83 NAVGN
+83 QSVAAVG
-88 TAASLLVQIKG
+88 ASLVVLINSSSTEIDYYIGVRSIKKN
-99 SPDKVCVRIG
+99 PAEAHEILY
-109 IKSSDNNIDSTA
+109 KSLCA
-121 LAQDVLEHSLTGNFP
+121 NFP
-136 GTRLRR
+136 GISFKTYKDTAVPTNYSQCILSKSDIEQVSEDVFAVNKLNAGQQKSIASITGIAGLR
-142 LKAEQLQTDIINE
+142 AEQE
-155 FSATQA
+155 TQEQKF
-161 VVTVTDIAG
+161 V
-170 IRSEDETKE
+170 
-179 RLFMQGI
+179 QGI
-186 EKVIDAMRGHTYT
+186 EKVIDAMRGERYS
-199 LFLIADPL
+199 LLLIAEPIPTSEVQTIKRGYE
-207 NLSDLN
+207 NL
-213 VSRRAL
+213 
-219 ETMYSQ
+219 YSAIK
-225 LLPFSGSNYSFG
+225 PFENTVLTYGENESESVTATYSHG
-237 TNETDTINSSITQG
+237 ITDTINHSITNTITQTEGRTYSTTHTESGTKGFSIGLGLGGMIPPVGIFGNAGFNKSHTSGISSI
-251 VANTLSTSI
+251 
-260 ANTVSHTVG
+260 
-269 KSVTATMGQSVTTT
+269 
-283 DSTSE
+283 E
-288 TVTDGTSSSNSV
+288 
-300 GITAGGVIPTPL
+300 
-312 PLFIGGST
+312 
-320 SHTVGTNHS
+320 GTNS
-329 TSKGTSHS
+329 SRSNAYGTTEGTSKG
-337 VARGVS
+337 VS
-343 SSTAYGSNFS
+343 ETKS
-353 DATGATD
+353 DAT
-360 TKGQSISESRNYTE
+360 TKGTGASRTLQIS
-374 GTAKTTGSTESMQ
+374 
-387 IKFENHSIQKV
+387 FENKAVKKMMDTIDAQ
-398 LERIDIM
+398 LERIDT
-405 LERYDECADM
+405 AGSV
-415 GMWNCAAY
+415 GMWSCAAY
-423 CIADKVTAQMLASIY
+423 CIADTPIVSEMAAAAY
-438 RSVIRGK
+438 YSVIRGED
-445 NSSLEDGAITVC
+445 SYLETGAITQWSGSNLVQVADYL
-457 NKEKIPAIMDFLR
+457 KKML
-470 RFEHPHFIINGFSLT
+470 HPIVDVNGSEM
-485 PAAII
+485 PAASFI
-490 SSKELAIHAGL
+490 STKELAIHAGF
-501 PNHSVPGLP
+501 PEKSVAGLP
-510 VFECAEFGR
+510 VRTVASFGR
-519 AVVRHASRSSTEYGK
+519 EVVSSVTDNGINCKLGTVYHIGK
-534 SIRLGNIYHMHA
+534 
-546 EEILPVT
+546 EENKIVCLN
-553 LDTNSL
+553 TNSL

-573 SNTIYQILTEAKK
+573 SNTIYQILTEAQK
-586 SRCRFLVIEP
+586 SGCTFLVIEP

-603 IFGMQEDVAVYGT
+603 IFGMQDGVSVYGT
-616 NPALTPLLRINP
+616 NPALTPLLRVNP

-661 LKEAVAR
+661 LKEAVER

-766 MMGILVMQ
+766 IMGILVMQ

-808 QSNETVNLLG
+808 QSNESANLLG

-886 LGKLPLGVAAVY
+886 LSKLPLGVAAVY

-907 CKVAHHRTAE
+907 CKVAHHHTTE
-917 QHYAYTKPPEEKQPQ
+917 QYYAYTKPPEEKQPQ
-932 IYTERLSVARFL
+932 IYTERLSIARFL
-944 CNPDSISPAEKTRLM
+944 CNPDSISSAEKTRLT
-959 EIIRHLNIRA
+959 EIICHLNIRA

>member
-1 MDTRIALK
+1 METQLDVRKKEHLIASMNKADIIVQKKYLA
-9 DQQELSGI
+9 QLANYEVIPVAETIRNIELNKI
-17 FEQADSIL
+17 ARFYKLEQFVF
-25 KRTYL
+25 
-30 SNLNCYPLDKPHT
+30 DKT
-43 FEVPVSQLGE
+43 
-53 YLNSSVRFFEL
+53 
-64 TQVVI
+64 
-69 NKNENVRDKLMSVF
+69 ENTRDKLVSVF
-83 NAVGN
+83 QSVAAVG
-88 TAASLLVQIKG
+88 ASLVVLINSSSTEIDYYIGVRSIKKN
-99 SPDKVCVRIG
+99 PAEAHEILY
-109 IKSSDNNIDSTA
+109 KSLCA
-121 LAQDVLEHSLTGNFP
+121 NFP
-136 GTRLRR
+136 GISFKTYKDTAVPTNYSQCILSKSDIEQVSEDVFAVNKLNAGQQKSIASITGIAGLR
-142 LKAEQLQTDIINE
+142 AEQE
-155 FSATQA
+155 TQEQKF
-161 VVTVTDIAG
+161 V
-170 IRSEDETKE
+170 
-179 RLFMQGI
+179 QGI
-186 EKVIDAMRGHTYT
+186 EKVIDAMRGERYS
-199 LFLIADPL
+199 LLLIAEPIPTSEVQTIKRGYE
-207 NLSDLN
+207 NL
-213 VSRRAL
+213 
-219 ETMYSQ
+219 YSAIK
-225 LLPFSGSNYSFG
+225 PFENTVLTYGENESESVTATYSHG
-237 TNETDTINSSITQG
+237 ITDTINHSITNTITQTEGRTYSTTHTESGTKGFSIGLGLGGMIPPVGIFGNAGFNKSHTSGISSI
-251 VANTLSTSI
+251 
-260 ANTVSHTVG
+260 
-269 KSVTATMGQSVTTT
+269 
-283 DSTSE
+283 E
-288 TVTDGTSSSNSV
+288 
-300 GITAGGVIPTPL
+300 
-312 PLFIGGST
+312 
-320 SHTVGTNHS
+320 GTNS
-329 TSKGTSHS
+329 SRSNAYGTTEGTSKG
-337 VARGVS
+337 VS
-343 SSTAYGSNFS
+343 ETKS
-353 DATGATD
+353 DAT
-360 TKGQSISESRNYTE
+360 TKGTGASRTLQIS
-374 GTAKTTGSTESMQ
+374 
-387 IKFENHSIQKV
+387 FENKAVKKMMDTIDAQ
-398 LERIDIM
+398 LERIDT
-405 LERYDECADM
+405 AGSV
-415 GMWNCAAY
+415 GMWSCAAY
-423 CIADKVTAQMLASIY
+423 CIADTPIVSEMAAAAY
-438 RSVIRGK
+438 YSVIRGED
-445 NSSLEDGAITVC
+445 SYLETGAITQWSGSNLVQVADYL
-457 NKEKIPAIMDFLR
+457 KKML
-470 RFEHPHFIINGFSLT
+470 HPIVDVNGSEM
-485 PAAII
+485 PAASFI
-490 SSKELAIHAGL
+490 STKELAIHAGF
-501 PNHSVPGLP
+501 PEKSVAGLP
-510 VFECAEFGR
+510 VRTVASFGR
-519 AVVRHASRSSTEYGK
+519 EVVSSVTDNGINCKLGTVYHIGK
-534 SIRLGNIYHMHA
+534 
-546 EEILPVT
+546 EENKIVCLN
-553 LDTNSL
+553 TNSL

-603 IFGMQEDVAVYGT
+603 IFGMQDGVAVYGT
-616 NPALTPLLRINP
+616 NPALTPLLRVNP

-661 LKEAVAR
+661 LKEAVER

-766 MMGILVMQ
+766 IMGILVMQ
-774 LQEYRMTSG
+774 LQEYRITSG

-808 QSNETVNLLG
+808 QSNESANLLG

-857 TKVIMRLPDLSD
+857 TKIIMRLPDLSD

-944 CNPDSISPAEKTRLM
+944 CNPDSIGPAEKTRLT

-1007 ESFSRTDDEEQ
+1007 ESFSRTDDGEQ

>member
-1 MDTRIALK
+1 METQLDVRKKEHLIASMNKADIIVQKKYLA
-9 DQQELSGI
+9 QLANYEVIPVAETIRNIELNKI
-17 FEQADSIL
+17 ARFYKLEQFVF
-25 KRTYL
+25 
-30 SNLNCYPLDKPHT
+30 DKT
-43 FEVPVSQLGE
+43 
-53 YLNSSVRFFEL
+53 
-64 TQVVI
+64 
-69 NKNENVRDKLMSVF
+69 ENTRDKLVSVF
-83 NAVGN
+83 QSVAAVG
-88 TAASLLVQIKG
+88 ASLVVLINSSSTEIDYYIGVRSIKKN
-99 SPDKVCVRIG
+99 PAEAHEILY
-109 IKSSDNNIDSTA
+109 KSLCA
-121 LAQDVLEHSLTGNFP
+121 NFP
-136 GTRLRR
+136 GISFKTYKDTAVPTNYSQCILSKSDIEQVSEDVFAVNKLNAGQQKSIASITGIAGLR
-142 LKAEQLQTDIINE
+142 AEQE
-155 FSATQA
+155 TQEQKF
-161 VVTVTDIAG
+161 V
-170 IRSEDETKE
+170 
-179 RLFMQGI
+179 QGI
-186 EKVIDAMRGHTYT
+186 EKVIDAMRGERYS
-199 LFLIADPL
+199 LLLIAEPIPTSEVQTIKRGYE
-207 NLSDLN
+207 NL
-213 VSRRAL
+213 
-219 ETMYSQ
+219 YSAIK
-225 LLPFSGSNYSFG
+225 PFENTVLTYGENESESVTATYSHG
-237 TNETDTINSSITQG
+237 ITDTINHSITNTITQTEGRTYSTTHTESGTKGFSIGLGLGGMIPPVGIFGNAGFNKSHTSGISSI
-251 VANTLSTSI
+251 
-260 ANTVSHTVG
+260 
-269 KSVTATMGQSVTTT
+269 
-283 DSTSE
+283 E
-288 TVTDGTSSSNSV
+288 
-300 GITAGGVIPTPL
+300 
-312 PLFIGGST
+312 
-320 SHTVGTNHS
+320 GTNS
-329 TSKGTSHS
+329 SRSNAYGTTEGTSKG
-337 VARGVS
+337 VS
-343 SSTAYGSNFS
+343 ETKS
-353 DATGATD
+353 DAT
-360 TKGQSISESRNYTE
+360 TKGTGASRTLQIS
-374 GTAKTTGSTESMQ
+374 
-387 IKFENHSIQKV
+387 FENKAVKKMMDTIDAQ
-398 LERIDIM
+398 LERIDT
-405 LERYDECADM
+405 AGSV
-415 GMWNCAAY
+415 GMWSCAAY
-423 CIADKVTAQMLASIY
+423 CIADTPIVSEMAAAAY
-438 RSVIRGK
+438 YSVIRGED
-445 NSSLEDGAITVC
+445 SYLETGAITQWSGSNLVQVADYL
-457 NKEKIPAIMDFLR
+457 KKML
-470 RFEHPHFIINGFSLT
+470 HPIVDVNGSEM
-485 PAAII
+485 PAASFI
-490 SSKELAIHAGL
+490 STKELAIHAGF
-501 PNHSVPGLP
+501 PEKSVAGLP
-510 VFECAEFGR
+510 VRTVASFGR
-519 AVVRHASRSSTEYGK
+519 EVVSSVTDNGINCKLGTVYHIGK
-534 SIRLGNIYHMHA
+534 
-546 EEILPVT
+546 EENKIVCLN
-553 LDTNSL
+553 TNSL

-573 SNTIYQILTEAKK
+573 SNTIYQILTEAQK
-586 SRCRFLVIEP
+586 SGCTFLVIEP

-766 MMGILVMQ
+766 IMGILVMQ

-808 QSNETVNLLG
+808 QSNESANLLG

-857 TKVIMRLPDLSD
+857 TKIIMRLPDLSD

-932 IYTERLSVARFL
+932 IYTERLSVAGFL
-944 CNPDSISPAEKTRLM
+944 CNPDSISPAEKTRLT

-979 HEPPKMPRFTKIA
+979 CEPPKMPRFTKIA

>member
-1 MDTRIALK
+1 METQLDVRKKEHLIASMNKADIIVQKKYLA
-9 DQQELSGI
+9 QLVNYEVIPVAETIRNIELNKI
-17 FEQADSIL
+17 ARFYKLEQFVF
-25 KRTYL
+25 
-30 SNLNCYPLDKPHT
+30 DKT
-43 FEVPVSQLGE
+43 
-53 YLNSSVRFFEL
+53 
-64 TQVVI
+64 
-69 NKNENVRDKLMSVF
+69 ENTRDKLVSVF
-83 NAVGN
+83 QSVAAVG
-88 TAASLLVQIKG
+88 ASLVVLINSSSTEIDYYIGVRSIKKN
-99 SPDKVCVRIG
+99 PAEAHEILY
-109 IKSSDNNIDSTA
+109 KSLCA
-121 LAQDVLEHSLTGNFP
+121 NFP
-136 GTRLRR
+136 GISFKTYKDTAVPTNYSQCILSKSDIEQVSEDVFAVNKLNAGQQKSIASITGIAGLR
-142 LKAEQLQTDIINE
+142 AEQE
-155 FSATQA
+155 TQEQKF
-161 VVTVTDIAG
+161 V
-170 IRSEDETKE
+170 
-179 RLFMQGI
+179 QGI
-186 EKVIDAMRGHTYT
+186 EKVIDAMRGERYS
-199 LFLIADPL
+199 LLLIAEPIPTSEVQTIKRGYE
-207 NLSDLN
+207 NL
-213 VSRRAL
+213 
-219 ETMYSQ
+219 YSAIK
-225 LLPFSGSNYSFG
+225 PFENTVLTYGENESESVTATYSHG
-237 TNETDTINSSITQG
+237 ITDTINHSIT
-251 VANTLSTSI
+251 NTITQTEGRTYSTTHTESGTKGFSI
-260 ANTVSHTVG
+260 GLGLGGMIPPVGIFGNAGFNKSHTSG
-269 KSVTATMGQSVTTT
+269 IS
-283 DSTSE
+283 STE
-288 TVTDGTSSSNSV
+288 
-300 GITAGGVIPTPL
+300 
-312 PLFIGGST
+312 
-320 SHTVGTNHS
+320 GTNS
-329 TSKGTSHS
+329 SRSNAYGTTEGTSKG
-337 VARGVS
+337 VS
-343 SSTAYGSNFS
+343 ETKS
-353 DATGATD
+353 DAT
-360 TKGQSISESRNYTE
+360 TKGTGASRTLQIS
-374 GTAKTTGSTESMQ
+374 
-387 IKFENHSIQKV
+387 FENKAVKKMMDTIDAQ
-398 LERIDIM
+398 LERIDT
-405 LERYDECADM
+405 AGSV
-415 GMWNCAAY
+415 GMWSCAAY
-423 CIADKVTAQMLASIY
+423 CIADTPIVSEMAAAAY
-438 RSVIRGK
+438 YSVIRGED
-445 NSSLEDGAITVC
+445 SYLETGAITQWSGSNLVQVADYL
-457 NKEKIPAIMDFLR
+457 KKML
-470 RFEHPHFIINGFSLT
+470 HPIVDVNGSEM
-485 PAAII
+485 PAASFI
-490 SSKELAIHAGL
+490 STKELAIHAGF
-501 PNHSVPGLP
+501 PEKSVAGLP
-510 VFECAEFGR
+510 VRTVASFGR
-519 AVVRHASRSSTEYGK
+519 EVVSSVTDNGINCKLGTVYHIGK
-534 SIRLGNIYHMHA
+534 
-546 EEILPVT
+546 EENKIVCLN
-553 LDTNSL
+553 TNSL

-586 SRCRFLVIEP
+586 SGCTFLVIEP

-603 IFGMQEDVAVYGT
+603 IFGMQDGVSVYGT
-616 NPALTPLLRINP
+616 NPALTPLLRVNP

-661 LKEAVAR
+661 LKEAVER

-766 MMGILVMQ
+766 IMGILVMQ

-808 QSNETVNLLG
+808 QSNESANLLG

-857 TKVIMRLPDLSD
+857 TKIIMRLPDLSD

-932 IYTERLSVARFL
+932 IYTERLSVAGFL
-944 CNPDSISPAEKTRLM
+944 CNPDSISPAEKTRLT

-979 HEPPKMPRFTKIA
+979 CEPPKMPRFTKIA

>member
-1 MDTRIALK
+1 METQLDVRKKEHLIASMNKADIIVQKKYLA
-9 DQQELSGI
+9 QLANYEVIPVAETIRNIELNKI
-17 FEQADSIL
+17 ARFYKLEQFVF
-25 KRTYL
+25 
-30 SNLNCYPLDKPHT
+30 DKT
-43 FEVPVSQLGE
+43 
-53 YLNSSVRFFEL
+53 
-64 TQVVI
+64 
-69 NKNENVRDKLMSVF
+69 ENTRDKLVSVF
-83 NAVGN
+83 QSVAAVG
-88 TAASLLVQIKG
+88 ASLVVLINSSSTEIDYYIGVRSIKKN
-99 SPDKVCVRIG
+99 PAEAHEILY
-109 IKSSDNNIDSTA
+109 KSLCA
-121 LAQDVLEHSLTGNFP
+121 NFP
-136 GTRLRR
+136 GISFKTYKDTAVPTNYSQCILSKSDIEQVSEDVFAVNKLNAGQQKSIASITGIAGLR
-142 LKAEQLQTDIINE
+142 AEQE
-155 FSATQA
+155 TQEQKF
-161 VVTVTDIAG
+161 V
-170 IRSEDETKE
+170 
-179 RLFMQGI
+179 QGI
-186 EKVIDAMRGHTYT
+186 EKVIDAMRGERYS
-199 LFLIADPL
+199 LLLIAEPIPTSEVQTIKRGYE
-207 NLSDLN
+207 NL
-213 VSRRAL
+213 
-219 ETMYSQ
+219 YSAIK
-225 LLPFSGSNYSFG
+225 PFENTVLTYGENESESVTATYSHG
-237 TNETDTINSSITQG
+237 ITDTINHSITNTITQTEGRTYSTTHTESGTKGFSIGLGLGGMIPPVGIFGNAGFNKSHTSGISSI
-251 VANTLSTSI
+251 
-260 ANTVSHTVG
+260 
-269 KSVTATMGQSVTTT
+269 
-283 DSTSE
+283 E
-288 TVTDGTSSSNSV
+288 
-300 GITAGGVIPTPL
+300 
-312 PLFIGGST
+312 
-320 SHTVGTNHS
+320 GTNS
-329 TSKGTSHS
+329 SRSNAYGTTEGTSKG
-337 VARGVS
+337 VS
-343 SSTAYGSNFS
+343 ETKS
-353 DATGATD
+353 DAT
-360 TKGQSISESRNYTE
+360 TKGTGASRTLQIS
-374 GTAKTTGSTESMQ
+374 
-387 IKFENHSIQKV
+387 FENKAVKKMMDTIDAQ
-398 LERIDIM
+398 LERIDT
-405 LERYDECADM
+405 AGSV
-415 GMWNCAAY
+415 GMWSCAAY
-423 CIADKVTAQMLASIY
+423 CIADTPIVSEMAAAAY
-438 RSVIRGK
+438 YSVIRGED
-445 NSSLEDGAITVC
+445 SYLETGAITQWSGSNLVQVADYL
-457 NKEKIPAIMDFLR
+457 KKML
-470 RFEHPHFIINGFSLT
+470 HPIVDVNGSEM
-485 PAAII
+485 PAASFI
-490 SSKELAIHAGL
+490 STKELAIHAGF
-501 PNHSVPGLP
+501 PEKSVAGLP
-510 VFECAEFGR
+510 VRTVASFGR
-519 AVVRHASRSSTEYGK
+519 EVVSSVTDNGINCKLGTVYHIGK
-534 SIRLGNIYHMHA
+534 
-546 EEILPVT
+546 EENKIVCLN
-553 LDTNSL
+553 TNSL

-586 SRCRFLVIEP
+586 SGCTFLVIEP

-603 IFGMQEDVAVYGT
+603 IFGMQDGVSVYGT
-616 NPALTPLLRINP
+616 NPALTPLLRVNP

-661 LKEAVAR
+661 LKEAVER

-766 MMGILVMQ
+766 IMGILVMQ

-796 EAHHLLKRTAME
+796 EAHHLLKRIAME
-808 QSNETVNLLG
+808 QSNESANLLG

-886 LGKLPLGVAAVY
+886 LSKLPLGVAAVY

-932 IYTERLSVARFL
+932 IYTERLSVAHFL
-944 CNPDSISPAEKTRLM
+944 CNPDSISPAEKTRLT

-979 HEPPKMPRFTKIA
+979 DEPPKMPRFTKIA

-1018 WSRDVDETIQ
+1018 WSRDVDETIL

>member
-1 MDTRIALK
+1 METQLDVRKKEHLIASMNKADIIVQKKYLA
-9 DQQELSGI
+9 QLANYEVIPVAETIRNIELNKI
-17 FEQADSIL
+17 ARFYKLEQFVF
-25 KRTYL
+25 
-30 SNLNCYPLDKPHT
+30 DKM
-43 FEVPVSQLGE
+43 
-53 YLNSSVRFFEL
+53 
-64 TQVVI
+64 
-69 NKNENVRDKLMSVF
+69 ENTRDKLVSVF
-83 NAVGN
+83 QSVAAVG
-88 TAASLLVQIKG
+88 ASLVVLINSSGAEIDYYIGVRSIKKN
-99 SPDKVCVRIG
+99 PAEAHEILY
-109 IKSSDNNIDSTA
+109 KSLCA
-121 LAQDVLEHSLTGNFP
+121 NFP
-136 GTRLRR
+136 GISFKTYKDTAVPTNYSQCILSKSDIEQVSEDVFAVNKLNAGQQKSIASITGIAGLR
-142 LKAEQLQTDIINE
+142 AEQE
-155 FSATQA
+155 TQEQKF
-161 VVTVTDIAG
+161 V
-170 IRSEDETKE
+170 
-179 RLFMQGI
+179 QGI
-186 EKVIDAMRGHTYT
+186 EKVIDAMRGERYS
-199 LFLIADPL
+199 LLLIAEPIPTSEVQTIKRGYE
-207 NLSDLN
+207 NL
-213 VSRRAL
+213 
-219 ETMYSQ
+219 YSAIK
-225 LLPFSGSNYSFG
+225 PFENTVLTYGENESESVTATYSHG
-237 TNETDTINSSITQG
+237 ITDTINHSIT
-251 VANTLSTSI
+251 NTITQTEGRTYSTTHTESGTKGFSI
-260 ANTVSHTVG
+260 GLGLGGMIPPVGIFGNAGFNKSHTSG
-269 KSVTATMGQSVTTT
+269 IS
-283 DSTSE
+283 STE
-288 TVTDGTSSSNSV
+288 
-300 GITAGGVIPTPL
+300 
-312 PLFIGGST
+312 
-320 SHTVGTNHS
+320 GTNS
-329 TSKGTSHS
+329 SRSNAYGTTEGTSKG
-337 VARGVS
+337 VS
-343 SSTAYGSNFS
+343 ETKS
-353 DATGATD
+353 DAT
-360 TKGQSISESRNYTE
+360 TKGTGASRTLQIS
-374 GTAKTTGSTESMQ
+374 
-387 IKFENHSIQKV
+387 FENKAVKKMMDTIDAQ
-398 LERIDIM
+398 LERIDT
-405 LERYDECADM
+405 AGSV
-415 GMWNCAAY
+415 GMWSCAAY
-423 CIADKVTAQMLASIY
+423 CIADTPIVSEMAAAAY
-438 RSVIRGK
+438 YSVIRGED
-445 NSSLEDGAITVC
+445 SYLETGAITQWSGSNLVQVADYL
-457 NKEKIPAIMDFLR
+457 KKML
-470 RFEHPHFIINGFSLT
+470 HPIVDVNGSEM
-485 PAAII
+485 PAASFI
-490 SSKELAIHAGL
+490 STKELAIHAGF
-501 PNHSVPGLP
+501 PEKSVAGLP
-510 VFECAEFGR
+510 VRTVASFGR
-519 AVVRHASRSSTEYGK
+519 EVVSSVTDNGINCKLGTVYHIGK
-534 SIRLGNIYHMHA
+534 
-546 EEILPVT
+546 EENKIVCLNT
-553 LDTNSL
+553 KSL

-586 SRCRFLVIEP
+586 SGCTFLVIEP

-603 IFGMQEDVAVYGT
+603 IFGMQDGVAVYGT
-616 NPALTPLLRINP
+616 NPALTPLLRVNP

-766 MMGILVMQ
+766 IMGILVMQ

-808 QSNETVNLLG
+808 QSNETANLLG

-857 TKVIMRLPDLSD
+857 TKIIMRLPDLSD

-944 CNPDSISPAEKTRLM
+944 CNPDSIGPAEKTRLT

-1018 WSRDVDETIQ
+1018 WSRDVDETIL

>member
-1 MDTRIALK
+1 METQLDVRKKEHLIASMNKADIIVQKKYLA
-9 DQQELSGI
+9 QLANYEVIPVAETIRNIELNKI
-17 FEQADSIL
+17 ARFYKLEQFVF
-25 KRTYL
+25 
-30 SNLNCYPLDKPHT
+30 DKT
-43 FEVPVSQLGE
+43 
-53 YLNSSVRFFEL
+53 
-64 TQVVI
+64 
-69 NKNENVRDKLMSVF
+69 ENTRDKLVSVF
-83 NAVGN
+83 QSVAAVG
-88 TAASLLVQIKG
+88 ASLVVLINSSGAEIDYYIGVRSIKKN
-99 SPDKVCVRIG
+99 PAEAHEILY
-109 IKSSDNNIDSTA
+109 KSLCA
-121 LAQDVLEHSLTGNFP
+121 NFP
-136 GTRLRR
+136 GISFKIYKDTAVPTNYSQCILSKSDIEQVSEDVFAVNKLNAGQQKSIASITGIAGLR
-142 LKAEQLQTDIINE
+142 AEQE
-155 FSATQA
+155 TQEQKF
-161 VVTVTDIAG
+161 V
-170 IRSEDETKE
+170 
-179 RLFMQGI
+179 QGI
-186 EKVIDAMRGHTYT
+186 EKVIDAMRGERYS
-199 LFLIADPL
+199 LLLIAEPIPTSEVQTIKRGYE
-207 NLSDLN
+207 NL
-213 VSRRAL
+213 
-219 ETMYSQ
+219 YSAIK
-225 LLPFSGSNYSFG
+225 PFENTVLTYGENESESVTATYSHG
-237 TNETDTINSSITQG
+237 ITDTINHSIT
-251 VANTLSTSI
+251 NTITQTEGRTYSTTHTESGTKGFSI
-260 ANTVSHTVG
+260 GLGLGGMIPPVGIFGNAGFNKSHTSG
-269 KSVTATMGQSVTTT
+269 IS
-283 DSTSE
+283 STE
-288 TVTDGTSSSNSV
+288 
-300 GITAGGVIPTPL
+300 
-312 PLFIGGST
+312 
-320 SHTVGTNHS
+320 GTNS
-329 TSKGTSHS
+329 SRSNAYGTTEGTSKG
-337 VARGVS
+337 VS
-343 SSTAYGSNFS
+343 ETKS
-353 DATGATD
+353 DAT
-360 TKGQSISESRNYTE
+360 TKGTGASRTLQIS
-374 GTAKTTGSTESMQ
+374 
-387 IKFENHSIQKV
+387 FENKAVKKMMDTIDAQ
-398 LERIDIM
+398 LERIDT
-405 LERYDECADM
+405 AGSV
-415 GMWNCAAY
+415 GMWSCAAY
-423 CIADKVTAQMLASIY
+423 CIADTPIVSEMAAAAY
-438 RSVIRGK
+438 YSVIRGED
-445 NSSLEDGAITVC
+445 SYLETGAITQWSGSNLVQVADYL
-457 NKEKIPAIMDFLR
+457 KKML
-470 RFEHPHFIINGFSLT
+470 HPIVDVNGSEM
-485 PAAII
+485 PAASFI
-490 SSKELAIHAGL
+490 STKELAIHAGF
-501 PNHSVPGLP
+501 PEKSVAGLP
-510 VFECAEFGR
+510 VRTVASFGR
-519 AVVRHASRSSTEYGK
+519 EVVSSVTDNRINCKLGTVYHIGK
-534 SIRLGNIYHMHA
+534 
-546 EEILPVT
+546 EENKTICLN
-553 LDTNSL
+553 TNSL

-586 SRCRFLVIEP
+586 SGCTFLVIEP

-603 IFGMQEDVAVYGT
+603 IFGMQDGVAVYGT
-616 NPALTPLLRINP
+616 NPALTPLLRVNP

-661 LKEAVAR
+661 LKEAVER

-766 MMGILVMQ
+766 IMGILVMQ

-808 QSNETVNLLG
+808 QSNESANLLG

-857 TKVIMRLPDLSD
+857 TKIIMRLPDLSD

-907 CKVAHHRTAE
+907 CKVAHHHTAE

>member
-1 MDTRIALK
+1 METQLDVRKKEHLIASMNKADIIVQKKYLA
-9 DQQELSGI
+9 QLANYEVIPVAETIRNIELNKI
-17 FEQADSIL
+17 ARFYKLEQFVF
-25 KRTYL
+25 
-30 SNLNCYPLDKPHT
+30 DKT
-43 FEVPVSQLGE
+43 
-53 YLNSSVRFFEL
+53 
-64 TQVVI
+64 
-69 NKNENVRDKLMSVF
+69 ENTRDKLVSVF
-83 NAVGN
+83 QSVAAVG
-88 TAASLLVQIKG
+88 ASLVVLINSSGAEIDYYIGVRSIKKN
-99 SPDKVCVRIG
+99 PAEAHEILY
-109 IKSSDNNIDSTA
+109 KSLCA
-121 LAQDVLEHSLTGNFP
+121 NFP
-136 GTRLRR
+136 GISFKTYKDTAVPTNYSQCILSKSDIEQVSEDVFAVNKLNAGQQKSIASITGIAGLR
-142 LKAEQLQTDIINE
+142 AEQE
-155 FSATQA
+155 TQEQKF
-161 VVTVTDIAG
+161 V
-170 IRSEDETKE
+170 
-179 RLFMQGI
+179 QGI
-186 EKVIDAMRGHTYT
+186 EKVIDAMRGERYS
-199 LFLIADPL
+199 LLLIAEPIPTSEIQTIKRGYE
-207 NLSDLN
+207 NL
-213 VSRRAL
+213 
-219 ETMYSQ
+219 YSAIK
-225 LLPFSGSNYSFG
+225 PFENTVLTYGENESESVTATYSHG
-237 TNETDTINSSITQG
+237 ITDTINHSIT
-251 VANTLSTSI
+251 NTITQTEGRTYSTTHTESGTKGFSI
-260 ANTVSHTVG
+260 GLGLGGMIPPVGIFGNAGFNKSHTSG
-269 KSVTATMGQSVTTT
+269 IS
-283 DSTSE
+283 STE
-288 TVTDGTSSSNSV
+288 
-300 GITAGGVIPTPL
+300 
-312 PLFIGGST
+312 
-320 SHTVGTNHS
+320 GTNS
-329 TSKGTSHS
+329 SRSNAYGTTEGTSKG
-337 VARGVS
+337 VS
-343 SSTAYGSNFS
+343 ETKS
-353 DATGATD
+353 DAT
-360 TKGQSISESRNYTE
+360 TKGTGASRTLQIS
-374 GTAKTTGSTESMQ
+374 
-387 IKFENHSIQKV
+387 FENKAVKKMMDTIDTQ
-398 LERIDIM
+398 LERIDT
-405 LERYDECADM
+405 AGSV
-415 GMWNCAAY
+415 GMWSCAAY
-423 CIADKVTAQMLASIY
+423 CIADTPIVSEMAAAAY
-438 RSVIRGK
+438 YSVIRGED
-445 NSSLEDGAITVC
+445 SYLETGAITQWSGSNLVQVADYL
-457 NKEKIPAIMDFLR
+457 KKML
-470 RFEHPHFIINGFSLT
+470 HPIVDVNGSEM
-485 PAAII
+485 PAASFI
-490 SSKELAIHAGL
+490 STKELAIHAGF
-501 PNHSVPGLP
+501 PEKSVAGLP
-510 VFECAEFGR
+510 VRTVASFGR
-519 AVVRHASRSSTEYGK
+519 EVVSSVTDNGINCKLGTVYHIGK
-534 SIRLGNIYHMHA
+534 
-546 EEILPVT
+546 EENKIVCLNT
-553 LDTNSL
+553 KSL

-586 SRCRFLVIEP
+586 SGCTFLVIEP

-603 IFGMQEDVAVYGT
+603 IFGMQDGVAVYGT
-616 NPALTPLLRINP
+616 NPALTPLLRVNP

-661 LKEAVAR
+661 LKEAVER

-766 MMGILVMQ
+766 IMGILVMQ
-774 LQEYRMTSG
+774 LQEYRITSG

-796 EAHHLLKRTAME
+796 EAHHLLKRTAIE
-808 QSNETVNLLG
+808 QSNEAANLLG

-857 TKVIMRLPDLSD
+857 TKIIMRLPDLSD

-907 CKVAHHRTAE
+907 CKVAHHHTAE
-917 QHYAYTKPPEEKQPQ
+917 QHYAYTKPLEEKQPQ
-932 IYTERLSVARFL
+932 IYTERLSVAGFL
-944 CNPDSISPAEKTRLM
+944 CNPDSISPAEKTRLT
-959 EIIRHLNIRA
+959 EIIRHLNIRT